1 MTTPISNTG
10 PNIPTV
16 TVSTTT
22 AASGSLGTSSVSTTS
37 TNSTAVETSTKTS
50 SLAES
55 AIPTSG
61 EQIQAST
68 NSNTPITASIS
79 TASPSQTASASANK
93 AASSAARN
101 FGTSESSDSSK
112 TNASSSNHVESNNT
126 EYESGLSTDDDG
138 LSNSADV
145 SRSTSSNTAQ
155 TGNTSGDGAAV
166 RQLRSSTYTTSP
178 RNENVLEPGPEGLP
192 DMSLPNYNPTD
203 RNSLLNF
210 LSNPNV
216 KGKILEHSG
225 HLVFIDTNRS
235 SFIFV
240 PNGNWDKV
248 CSMKVQNGKNK
259 EDLGLKDLEDMC
271 AKFCTGYNKFSSDW
285 DNRLEPLVASKAG
298 VASGG
303 NLPDKVIINN
313 KFRTC
318 VAYGPWN
325 ATESGRNYT
334 PSAWRRGHEVDFGKI
349 FDGVAPF
356 NKVNWGSSSGPGDDG
371 ISFSNET
378 SEPFATPPSSPSGT
392 PVINVNVNVGGT
404 SVNIGDTN
412 VSGSSGSSTP
422 TASKSV
428 DMSTDTSDLDTS
440 DIDTTDQTN
449 SLNAD
454 IDDVSDADS
463 GIGEDSVS
471 DTESTDGDNS
481 GKTTSA
487 SGKPTSSIEG
497 GAEGPDILAAV
508 RKHLDTVYPGE
519 NGGSTE
525 GPLPANQN
533 LGKVI
538 SDMEKT
544 GTAEETAISP
554 ENGSGT
560 LDSLNADVDHVSD
573 ADSGIGD
580 DGVSDTESTDG
591 DNSGKTTSAS
601 GKPTSSIE
609 DGANGPDILAAV
621 RKHLDTVYPGENGGS
636 TEGPLPANQNLGKV
650 ISDMEQ
656 TGTAEETIVS
666 PGNGS
671 GTLDSLNADIDDVSD
686 TDSGIG
692 DDSVSDT
699 ESTDGDSSGKTT
711 SASGK
716 PTSSIEG
723 GAEGPDILA
732 AVRKHLDTVY
742 PGENGGS
749 TEGPLPANQ
758 NLGKVISDMEKT
770 GTAEDTIVSP
780 GNTESGSGKIGS
792 LNAGIDDVSDADSGI
807 GEDVVADIDD
817 VSDADSGIGEDIS
830 DTESTDGDNSGK
842 TTSASG
848 KPTSSIGAGTEG
860 PDILAAVRKHLD
872 KIYPGENGGSTE
884 GPLPANQTLGNVIN
898 DMEKTGTAQET
909 VVSSPYQGTGKAP
922 TNITGTNSPLPPV
935 PTKPTTKTP
944 RTDNNAPASGVM
956 ARHSLLPTGKAGSG
970 GLTLEELLPRVRAH
984 LDESF
989 TESGELLSK
998 DGPQLGSIVDNFRK
1012 ETGSGG
1018 IIAYVANVPGNKGMA
1033 SPLTGGDSGKKAL
1046 DAARETAQALGMVA
1060 GKLNMALQ
1068 AQKFENLTKDEG
1080 PSSIGQNLF
1089 KAAAETTRALG
1100 SLIDNIG

>member
-1 MTTPISNTG
+1 MFLFLFVVMTTPISNTG

-37 TNSTAVETSTKTS
+37 TNSTAIDTSAKTS
-50 SLAES
+50 SLAGT

-68 NSNTPITASIS
+68 GSNTPITASVS
-79 TASPSQTASASANK
+79 TESPSQTASASANK

-101 FGTSESSDSSK
+101 LGTSESSDSSK
-112 TNASSSNHVESNNT
+112 TNASSSNNVESSNND
-126 EYESGLSTDDDG
+126 YESGLSTDDDG

-203 RNSLLNF
+203 RNSLLSF
-210 LSNPNV
+210 LANPNV
-216 KGKILEHSG
+216 KGKMLEHSG
-225 HLVFIDTNRS
+225 HLVYIDTNRS

-240 PNGNWDKV
+240 PNGNWDRV
-248 CSMKVQNGKNK
+248 CSMKVQNGKTK
-259 EDLGLKDLEDMC
+259 GDLGLKDLEDMC
-271 AKFCTGYNKFSSDW
+271 AKFCTGYAKFSSDW
-285 DNRLEPLVASKAG
+285 GNRVEPLVASKAG

-303 NLPDKVIINN
+303 NLPDKIIINN

-325 ATESGRNYT
+325 ATESGNSFT
-334 PSAWRRGHEVDFGKI
+334 PSAWRRGHEVKFGPI

-356 NKVNWGSSSGPGDDG
+356 NKINWGSSSGPGDDG

-378 SEPFATPPSSPSGT
+378 SEPFATAPSSPSPT

-404 SVNIGDTN
+404 NVTVGDTN

-463 GIGEDSVS
+463 GIGEDSVSDTESTDGDNSGKTTSSIEDGANGPDILAAVRKHLDKVYPGENGGSTEGPLPANQNLGKVISDMEKTGTAEETVISQGNADIDDVSDADSGIGEDIS

-544 GTAEETAISP
+544 GTAEETVISP
-554 ENGSGT
+554 GNTESG
-560 LDSLNADVDHVSD
+560 LGKIGSLNAGIDDVSD
-573 ADSGIGD
+573 ADSGIGE
-580 DGVSDTESTDG
+580 DGVADIDDVSDADSGIGEDISDTESTDG
-591 DNSGKTTSAS
+591 DN
-601 GKPTSSIE
+601 
-609 DGANGPDILAAV
+609 
-621 RKHLDTVYPGENGGS
+621 
-636 TEGPLPANQNLGKV
+636 
-650 ISDMEQ
+650 
-656 TGTAEETIVS
+656 
-666 PGNGS
+666 
-671 GTLDSLNADIDDVSD
+671 
-686 TDSGIG
+686 
-692 DDSVSDT
+692 
-699 ESTDGDSSGKTT
+699 SGKTT

-758 NLGKVISDMEKT
+758 
-770 GTAEDTIVSP
+770 
-780 GNTESGSGKIGS
+780 
-792 LNAGIDDVSDADSGI
+792 
-807 GEDVVADIDD
+807 
-817 VSDADSGIGEDIS
+817 
-830 DTESTDGDNSGK
+830 
-842 TTSASG
+842 
-848 KPTSSIGAGTEG
+848 
-860 PDILAAVRKHLD
+860 
-872 KIYPGENGGSTE
+872 
-884 GPLPANQTLGNVIN
+884 TLGNVIN

-909 VVSSPYQGTGKAP
+909 VVSPYQGTGKAP

-944 RTDNNAPASGVM
+944 RTDNNAPASSAM
-956 ARHSLLPTGKAGSG
+956 ARHSLLPTGKPGSG
-970 GLTLEELLPRVRAH
+970 GTTLEELLPRIRNH
-984 LDESF
+984 LDKSF
-989 TESGELLSK
+989 STSGELLSK

-1018 IIAYVANVPGNKGMA
+1018 IIAFVENVPGNKGTA
-1033 SPLTGGDSGKKAL
+1033 SPLTGGDSGKKAF
-1046 DAARETAQALGMVA
+1046 DAARETAQALGTVA

-1068 AQKFENLTKDEG
+1068 AQKLENITKDEG
-1080 PSSIGQNLF
+1080 TSSIGQNLF
-1089 KAAAETTRALG
+1089 KAAAETTKALG

>member
-37 TNSTAVETSTKTS
+37 TNSTAIDTSAKTS

-68 NSNTPITASIS
+68 GSNTPITASVS

-93 AASSAARN
+93 AAASAARN

-138 LSNSADV
+138 LSSSADV
-145 SRSTSSNTAQ
+145 SRSTPSDTAQ
-155 TGNTSGDGAAV
+155 TGKASGDGAAV

-192 DMSLPNYNPTD
+192 NMSLPNYNPTD

-210 LSNPNV
+210 LANPNV
-216 KGKILEHSG
+216 KGKMLEHSG
-225 HLVFIDTNRS
+225 HLVYIDTNRS

-240 PNGNWDKV
+240 PNGNWDQV

-259 EDLGLKDLEDMC
+259 QDLGLKDLEDMC
-271 AKFCTGYNKFSSDW
+271 AKFCTGYAKFSSDW
-285 DNRLEPLVASKAG
+285 NGRVEPLVASKAG

-325 ATESGRNYT
+325 AKESSGNYT
-334 PSAWRRGHEVDFGKI
+334 PSAWRRGHEVKFGPI

-356 NKVNWGSSSGPGDDG
+356 NKINWGSSSGPGDDG

-422 TASKSV
+422 TASQSV

-440 DIDTTDQTN
+440 DIDTSDQTS

-463 GIGEDSVS
+463 GIGDDSVS

-538 SDMEKT
+538 NDMEKT
-544 GTAEETAISP
+544 GTAEETVISP
-554 ENGSGT
+554 G
-560 LDSLNADVDHVSD
+560 NADIDDVSD

-580 DGVSDTESTDG
+580 DGVSDTKSADG

-609 DGANGPDILAAV
+609 GGAEGPDILAAV

-650 ISDMEQ
+650 INDMEK
-656 TGTAEETIVS
+656 TGTAEETVIS
-666 PGNGS
+666 PG
-671 GTLDSLNADIDDVSD
+671 NADIDDVSD
-686 TDSGIG
+686 ADSGIG
-692 DDSVSDT
+692 DDGVSDT
-699 ESTDGDSSGKTT
+699 KSADGDNSGKTT

-758 NLGKVISDMEKT
+758 NLGKVISDMEQT

-807 GEDVVADIDD
+807 GEDGVADIDD
-817 VSDADSGIGEDIS
+817 VSDADSGIEEDIS

-848 KPTSSIGAGTEG
+848 KPTSSIEGGAEG

-872 KIYPGENGGSTE
+872 TVYPGENGGSTE
-884 GPLPANQTLGNVIN
+884 GPLPANQTLGNVIS
-898 DMEKTGTAQET
+898 DMEKTGTAKET

-970 GLTLEELLPRVRAH
+970 ELTLEELLPRVRAH

-989 TESGELLSK
+989 SESGELISK
-998 DGPQLGSIVDNFRK
+998 DGPQLGSIVDNFRRA
-1012 ETGSGG
+1012 TGSGG
-1018 IIAYVANVPGNKGMA
+1018 IIAFVENVPGNKGTD
-1033 SPLTGGDSGKKAL
+1033 SPLTGGDSGKKAF
-1046 DAARETAQALGMVA
+1046 DAARATAQALGAVA
-1060 GKLNMALQ
+1060 GKLNFALQ
-1068 AQKFENLTKDEG
+1068 AQKFENLTKEEST
-1080 PSSIGQNLF
+1080 SSIGQDLF
-1089 KAAAETTRALG
+1089 KAAAETTKALG

>member
-37 TNSTAVETSTKTS
+37 TNSTTVETSTKTS
-50 SLAES
+50 SLAETT
-55 AIPTSG
+55 IPTSG

-68 NSNTPITASIS
+68 GSNTPITASVS

-101 FGTSESSDSSK
+101 FGASESSDSSK
-112 TNASSSNHVESNNT
+112 TNASSSNNVESSNT

-155 TGNTSGDGAAV
+155 TGNTSGDGSAI

-192 DMSLPNYNPTD
+192 DMSLPSYNPTD
-203 RNSLLNF
+203 RNSLLSF
-210 LSNPNV
+210 LANPNV
-216 KGKILEHSG
+216 KGRMLEHSG

-240 PNGNWDKV
+240 PNGNWDQV

-259 EDLGLKDLEDMC
+259 QDLGLKDLEDMC
-271 AKFCTGYNKFSSDW
+271 AKFCTGYAKFSSDW
-285 DNRLEPLVASKAG
+285 GNRVEPLVASKAG

-325 ATESGRNYT
+325 SKESSGNYT
-334 PSAWRRGHEVDFGKI
+334 PSAWRRGHEVKFGPI

-356 NKVNWGSSSGPGDDG
+356 NKINWGSSSGPGDDG

-378 SEPFATPPSSPSGT
+378 SEPFATAPSSPSPT

-404 SVNIGDTN
+404 NVTVGDTN

-440 DIDTTDQTN
+440 DIDTTDQTG

-508 RKHLDTVYPGE
+508 RKHLDKIYPGENGGSTEGPLPANQNLGKVISDMEKTGTAEETVVSPGNGSGTLDSLNADIDDISDSDSGIGEDSVSDTESTDGDNSGKTTSASGKPTSSIGAGANGPDILAAVRKHLNKVYPGE

-544 GTAEETAISP
+544 GTAEET
-554 ENGSGT
+554 
-560 LDSLNADVDHVSD
+560 V
-573 ADSGIGD
+573 
-580 DGVSDTESTDG
+580 
-591 DNSGKTTSAS
+591 
-601 GKPTSSIE
+601 
-609 DGANGPDILAAV
+609 
-621 RKHLDTVYPGENGGS
+621 
-636 TEGPLPANQNLGKV
+636 
-650 ISDMEQ
+650 
-656 TGTAEETIVS
+656 VS

-671 GTLDSLNADIDDVSD
+671 GTLDSLN
-686 TDSGIG
+686 
-692 DDSVSDT
+692 
-699 ESTDGDSSGKTT
+699 
-711 SASGK
+711 
-716 PTSSIEG
+716 
-723 GAEGPDILA
+723 
-732 AVRKHLDTVY
+732 
-742 PGENGGS
+742 
-749 TEGPLPANQ
+749 
-758 NLGKVISDMEKT
+758 
-770 GTAEDTIVSP
+770 
-780 GNTESGSGKIGS
+780 
-792 LNAGIDDVSDADSGI
+792 
-807 GEDVVADIDD
+807 ADIDD

-848 KPTSSIGAGTEG
+848 KATSSIEGGAEG

-872 KIYPGENGGSTE
+872 TVYPGENGGSPE
-884 GPLPANQTLGNVIN
+884 GPLSANQTLGNVIN

-922 TNITGTNSPLPPV
+922 TNITGTHSTLPPV
-935 PTKPTTKTP
+935 PTKPTTTTP
-944 RTDNNAPASGVM
+944 RTDNKAPASGVM

-970 GLTLEELLPRVRAH
+970 GLTLQELLPRIRNH
-984 LDESF
+984 LDKSF

-1018 IIAYVANVPGNKGMA
+1018 IIAFVETVPGDKGTA
-1033 SPLTGGDSGKKAL
+1033 SPLTGGDSGKKAF
-1046 DAARETAQALGMVA
+1046 DAARETAQALGTVA
-1060 GKLNMALQ
+1060 GKLNFALQ
-1068 AQKFENLTKDEG
+1068 AQKLENLTKEEG
-1080 PSSIGQNLF
+1080 TSSIGQNLF

>member
-68 NSNTPITASIS
+68 GSNTPITTSVS

-93 AASSAARN
+93 AAASAARN

-203 RNSLLNF
+203 RNSLLSF
-210 LSNPNV
+210 LANPNV
-216 KGKILEHSG
+216 KGKMLEHSG
-225 HLVFIDTNRS
+225 HLVYIDTNRS

-240 PNGNWDKV
+240 PNGNWDQV

-259 EDLGLKDLEDMC
+259 QDLGLKDLEDMC

-285 DNRLEPLVASKAG
+285 NGRVEPLVASKAG

-325 ATESGRNYT
+325 RLESGRNYT
-334 PSAWRRGHEVDFGKI
+334 PSAWRRGHQVDFGKI
-349 FDGVAPF
+349 FDGLAPF
-356 NKVNWGSSSGPGDDG
+356 NKINWGSSSGPGDDG

-378 SEPFATPPSSPSGT
+378 SEPFATAPSSPSGT

-422 TASKSV
+422 TASQSV

-440 DIDTTDQTN
+440 DIDTTDQTS

-463 GIGEDSVS
+463 GIGEDSVSDTESTDGDNSGKTTSASGKPTSSIEDGANGPDILAAVRKHLDTVYPGENGGSTEGPLPANQNLGKVISDMEKTGTAEETVVSQGNADIDDISDADSGIGEDGVS

-544 GTAEETAISP
+544 GTAEETVISP
-554 ENGSGT
+554 GNGSGT
-560 LDSLNADVDHVSD
+560 LDSLNADIDDVSD
-573 ADSGIGD
+573 ADSGIGED
-580 DGVSDTESTDG
+580 ISDTESTDG

-621 RKHLDTVYPGENGGS
+621 RKHLN
-636 TEGPLPANQNLGKV
+636 KV
-650 ISDMEQ
+650 
-656 TGTAEETIVS
+656 
-666 PGNGS
+666 
-671 GTLDSLNADIDDVSD
+671 
-686 TDSGIG
+686 
-692 DDSVSDT
+692 
-699 ESTDGDSSGKTT
+699 
-711 SASGK
+711 
-716 PTSSIEG
+716 
-723 GAEGPDILA
+723 
-732 AVRKHLDTVY
+732 
-742 PGENGGS
+742 
-749 TEGPLPANQ
+749 
-758 NLGKVISDMEKT
+758 
-770 GTAEDTIVSP
+770 
-780 GNTESGSGKIGS
+780 
-792 LNAGIDDVSDADSGI
+792 
-807 GEDVVADIDD
+807 
-817 VSDADSGIGEDIS
+817 
-830 DTESTDGDNSGK
+830 
-842 TTSASG
+842 
-848 KPTSSIGAGTEG
+848 
-860 PDILAAVRKHLD
+860 
-872 KIYPGENGGSTE
+872 YPGENGGSTE

-944 RTDNNAPASGVM
+944 RTDNKAPASGVM

-970 GLTLEELLPRVRAH
+970 GLTLQELLPRIRNH

-989 TESGELLSK
+989 SESGELISK

-1046 DAARETAQALGMVA
+1046 DAARETAQALGTVA
-1060 GKLNMALQ
+1060 GKLNFALQ

-1080 PSSIGQNLF
+1080 TSSIGQNLF

>member
-37 TNSTAVETSTKTS
+37 TNSTAIDTSAKTS
-50 SLAES
+50 SLAGT

-68 NSNTPITASIS
+68 GSNTPITASVS

-112 TNASSSNHVESNNT
+112 TNASSSNHVESSNT

-138 LSNSADV
+138 LSSSADV

-155 TGNTSGDGAAV
+155 TGKASGDGSAI

-178 RNENVLEPGPEGLP
+178 RNENVFAPGPEGLP
-192 DMSLPNYNPTD
+192 NMSLPSYNPTD

-216 KGKILEHSG
+216 KGKMLEHSG

-240 PNGNWDKV
+240 PNGDWGKV

-325 ATESGRNYT
+325 SLESGRNYT

-378 SEPFATPPSSPSGT
+378 SEPFATAPSSPSPT

-412 VSGSSGSSTP
+412 VSGSSGSTP

-440 DIDTTDQTN
+440 DIDTTDQTG

-463 GIGEDSVS
+463 GIEEDSVS
-471 DTESTDGDNS
+471 DTESTDGDS
-481 GKTTSA
+481 
-487 SGKPTSSIEG
+487 
-497 GAEGPDILAAV
+497 
-508 RKHLDTVYPGE
+508 
-519 NGGSTE
+519 
-525 GPLPANQN
+525 
-533 LGKVI
+533 
-538 SDMEKT
+538 
-544 GTAEETAISP
+544 
-554 ENGSGT
+554 
-560 LDSLNADVDHVSD
+560 
-573 ADSGIGD
+573 
-580 DGVSDTESTDG
+580 
-591 DNSGKTTSAS
+591 SGKTTSAS

-650 ISDMEQ
+650 ISDMEK
-656 TGTAEETIVS
+656 TGTAEETVIS

-686 TDSGIG
+686 ADSGIG
-692 DDSVSDT
+692 EDSVSDT
-699 ESTDGDSSGKTT
+699 ESTDGDNSGKTT

-716 PTSSIEG
+716 PTSSI
-723 GAEGPDILA
+723 GAGTEGPDILA
-732 AVRKHLDTVY
+732 AVRKHLNKVY

-749 TEGPLPANQ
+749 TEGPLSANQ
-758 NLGKVISDMEKT
+758 NLGKVISDMEQT

-780 GNTESGSGKIGS
+780 GNGSGKIGS
-792 LNAGIDDVSDADSGI
+792 LNAGIDDVSDTDSGI
-807 GEDVVADIDD
+807 GEDGVADIDD

-848 KPTSSIGAGTEG
+848 KPTSSIEDGANG

-872 KIYPGENGGSTE
+872 TVYPGENGGSTE
-884 GPLPANQTLGNVIN
+884 GPLSANQTLGKVIS

-922 TNITGTNSPLPPV
+922 TNITGTHSTLPPV

-944 RTDNNAPASGVM
+944 RTDNKAPASGVM

-970 GLTLEELLPRVRAH
+970 GLTLEELLPRIRNH

-989 TESGELLSK
+989 SESGELLSK

-1018 IIAYVANVPGNKGMA
+1018 IIAYVENVPGNKGTA
-1033 SPLTGGDSGKKAL
+1033 SPLTGGDSGKKAF
-1046 DAARETAQALGMVA
+1046 DAARETAQALGTVA
-1060 GKLNMALQ
+1060 GKLNLSLQ
-1068 AQKFENLTKDEG
+1068 SQKLENITKDG
-1080 PSSIGQNLF
+1080 GHSSIGQNLF

>member
-22 AASGSLGTSSVSTTS
+22 ASSGSLGTSSVSTTS
-37 TNSTAVETSTKTS
+37 TNSTAVSTSTKTS
-50 SLAES
+50 SLAET

-68 NSNTPITASIS
+68 GSNTPITASVS

-93 AASSAARN
+93 AAASASRN

-112 TNASSSNHVESNNT
+112 TNASSSNHVESSNT

-138 LSNSADV
+138 SSSSADV
-145 SRSTSSNTAQ
+145 SRSTPSDTAQ
-155 TGNTSGDGAAV
+155 TGKASGDGSAI

-178 RNENVLEPGPEGLP
+178 RNENVFGPGPEGLP

-203 RNSLLNF
+203 RNSLLSF
-210 LSNPNV
+210 LANPNV
-216 KGKILEHSG
+216 KGKMLEHSG
-225 HLVFIDTNRS
+225 HLVYVDTNRS

-240 PNGNWDKV
+240 PNGNWDQV

-259 EDLGLKDLEDMC
+259 QDLGLKDLEDMC
-271 AKFCTGYNKFSSDW
+271 AKFCTGYAKFSSDW
-285 DNRLEPLVASKAG
+285 DNRVEPLVASKAG

-334 PSAWRRGHEVDFGKI
+334 PSAWRRGHQVDFGKI
-349 FDGVAPF
+349 FDGLAPF
-356 NKVNWGSSSGPGDDG
+356 NKINWGSSSGPGDDG

-440 DIDTTDQTN
+440 DIDTTDQTG

-454 IDDVSDADS
+454 IDDISDTDS
-463 GIGEDSVS
+463 GIGE
-471 DTESTDGDNS
+471 
-481 GKTTSA
+481 
-487 SGKPTSSIEG
+487 
-497 GAEGPDILAAV
+497 
-508 RKHLDTVYPGE
+508 
-519 NGGSTE
+519 
-525 GPLPANQN
+525 
-533 LGKVI
+533 
-538 SDMEKT
+538 
-544 GTAEETAISP
+544 
-554 ENGSGT
+554 
-560 LDSLNADVDHVSD
+560 
-573 ADSGIGD
+573 

-609 DGANGPDILAAV
+609 DGAEGPDILAAV
-621 RKHLDTVYPGENGGS
+621 RKHLDKVYPGENGGS

-656 TGTAEETIVS
+656 TGTA
-666 PGNGS
+666 
-671 GTLDSLNADIDDVSD
+671 
-686 TDSGIG
+686 
-692 DDSVSDT
+692 
-699 ESTDGDSSGKTT
+699 
-711 SASGK
+711 
-716 PTSSIEG
+716 
-723 GAEGPDILA
+723 
-732 AVRKHLDTVY
+732 
-742 PGENGGS
+742 
-749 TEGPLPANQ
+749 
-758 NLGKVISDMEKT
+758 
-770 GTAEDTIVSP
+770 
-780 GNTESGSGKIGS
+780 
-792 LNAGIDDVSDADSGI
+792 
-807 GEDVVADIDD
+807 
-817 VSDADSGIGEDIS
+817 
-830 DTESTDGDNSGK
+830 
-842 TTSASG
+842 
-848 KPTSSIGAGTEG
+848 
-860 PDILAAVRKHLD
+860 
-872 KIYPGENGGSTE
+872 
-884 GPLPANQTLGNVIN
+884 
-898 DMEKTGTAQET
+898 QET

-922 TNITGTNSPLPPV
+922 TNITGMHSTLPPV

-989 TESGELLSK
+989 NESGELLSK

-1018 IIAYVANVPGNKGMA
+1018 IIAYVENVPGNKGTA
-1033 SPLTGGDSGKKAL
+1033 SPLTGGDSGKKAF
-1046 DAARETAQALGMVA
+1046 DAARETAQALGAVA
-1060 GKLNMALQ
+1060 GKLNFALQ
-1068 AQKFENLTKDEG
+1068 AQKLENITKDEG

-1089 KAAAETTRALG
+1089 KAAAETTKALG

>member
-1 MTTPISNTG
+1 MFLFVVMTTPISNTG

-37 TNSTAVETSTKTS
+37 TKSTAVETSTKTS

-68 NSNTPITASIS
+68 GSNTPITASVS
-79 TASPSQTASASANK
+79 TESPSQTASASANK
-93 AASSAARN
+93 AAASASRN
-101 FGTSESSDSSK
+101 LGTSESSDSSK
-112 TNASSSNHVESNNT
+112 TNASSSNNVESSNT

-138 LSNSADV
+138 SSSSAEV

-155 TGNTSGDGAAV
+155 TGNTSGDGAAI

-178 RNENVLEPGPEGLP
+178 RNENVFGPGPEGLP

-203 RNSLLNF
+203 RSSLLNF

-216 KGKILEHSG
+216 KGKMLEHSG

-240 PNGNWDKV
+240 PNGDWGKV

-325 ATESGRNYT
+325 SLESGRNYT

-378 SEPFATPPSSPSGT
+378 SEPFATAPSSPSPT

-404 SVNIGDTN
+404 NVNIGDTN

-440 DIDTTDQTN
+440 DIDTSDQTN

-463 GIGEDSVS
+463 GIGEDS
-471 DTESTDGDNS
+471 
-481 GKTTSA
+481 
-487 SGKPTSSIEG
+487 
-497 GAEGPDILAAV
+497 
-508 RKHLDTVYPGE
+508 
-519 NGGSTE
+519 
-525 GPLPANQN
+525 
-533 LGKVI
+533 
-538 SDMEKT
+538 
-544 GTAEETAISP
+544 
-554 ENGSGT
+554 
-560 LDSLNADVDHVSD
+560 
-573 ADSGIGD
+573 
-580 DGVSDTESTDG
+580 VSDTESTDG

-650 ISDMEQ
+650 ISDME
-656 TGTAEETIVS
+656 
-666 PGNGS
+666 
-671 GTLDSLNADIDDVSD
+671 
-686 TDSGIG
+686 
-692 DDSVSDT
+692 
-699 ESTDGDSSGKTT
+699 
-711 SASGK
+711 
-716 PTSSIEG
+716 
-723 GAEGPDILA
+723 
-732 AVRKHLDTVY
+732 
-742 PGENGGS
+742 
-749 TEGPLPANQ
+749 
-758 NLGKVISDMEKT
+758 KT
-770 GTAEDTIVSP
+770 GTAE
-780 GNTESGSGKIGS
+780 
-792 LNAGIDDVSDADSGI
+792 
-807 GEDVVADIDD
+807 
-817 VSDADSGIGEDIS
+817 
-830 DTESTDGDNSGK
+830 
-842 TTSASG
+842 
-848 KPTSSIGAGTEG
+848 
-860 PDILAAVRKHLD
+860 
-872 KIYPGENGGSTE
+872 
-884 GPLPANQTLGNVIN
+884 
-898 DMEKTGTAQET
+898 ET
-909 VVSSPYQGTGKAP
+909 VVSSPYQGTGKTP
-922 TNITGTNSPLPPV
+922 TNITGMHSTLPPV

-944 RTDNNAPASGVM
+944 RTDNKAPASGVM

-989 TESGELLSK
+989 TESGELISK

-1018 IIAYVANVPGNKGMA
+1018 IIAYVENVPGNKGTT

-1068 AQKFENLTKDEG
+1068 AQKLENITKDEG
-1080 PSSIGQNLF
+1080 PTTVGKNLF
-1089 KAAAETTRALG
+1089 EAAAATTKALG

>member
-22 AASGSLGTSSVSTTS
+22 ASSGSLGTSSVSTTS
-37 TNSTAVETSTKTS
+37 TNSTAVSTSTKTS
-50 SLAES
+50 SLAET

-68 NSNTPITASIS
+68 GSNTPITASVS
-79 TASPSQTASASANK
+79 TESPSQTASASANK
-93 AASSAARN
+93 AAASASRN

-112 TNASSSNHVESNNT
+112 TNASSSNHVEDSNT
-126 EYESGLSTDDDG
+126 EYESGVSTDDDG
-138 LSNSADV
+138 LSSSAEV
-145 SRSTSSNTAQ
+145 SHSTPSDTAQ
-155 TGNTSGDGAAV
+155 TGKASGDGAAV
-166 RQLRSSTYTTSP
+166 RQLRSSTYTTRP

-192 DMSLPNYNPTD
+192 NMSLPSYNPTD

-210 LSNPNV
+210 LANPNV
-216 KGKILEHSG
+216 KGKMLEHSG
-225 HLVFIDTNRS
+225 NLVYIDPGRS

-248 CSMKVQNGKNK
+248 CSMKVQNGKTK

-271 AKFCTGYNKFSSDW
+271 AKFCTGYAKFSSDW
-285 DNRLEPLVASKAG
+285 GNRVEPLVASKAG

-325 ATESGRNYT
+325 AAESGRNYT
-334 PSAWRRGHEVDFGKI
+334 PSAWRRGHQVDFGKI
-349 FDGVAPF
+349 FDGLAPF
-356 NKVNWGSSSGPGDDG
+356 NKINWGSSSGPGDDG

-378 SEPFATPPSSPSGT
+378 SEPFATAPSSPSGT

-463 GIGEDSVS
+463 GIGDDSVS

-497 GAEGPDILAAV
+497 GANGPDILAAV
-508 RKHLDTVYPGE
+508 RKHLDKVYPGE

-538 SDMEKT
+538 NDIEKT
-544 GTAEETAISP
+544 GTAEET
-554 ENGSGT
+554 
-560 LDSLNADVDHVSD
+560 
-573 ADSGIGD
+573 
-580 DGVSDTESTDG
+580 
-591 DNSGKTTSAS
+591 
-601 GKPTSSIE
+601 
-609 DGANGPDILAAV
+609 
-621 RKHLDTVYPGENGGS
+621 
-636 TEGPLPANQNLGKV
+636 
-650 ISDMEQ
+650 
-656 TGTAEETIVS
+656 
-666 PGNGS
+666 
-671 GTLDSLNADIDDVSD
+671 
-686 TDSGIG
+686 
-692 DDSVSDT
+692 
-699 ESTDGDSSGKTT
+699 
-711 SASGK
+711 
-716 PTSSIEG
+716 
-723 GAEGPDILA
+723 
-732 AVRKHLDTVY
+732 
-742 PGENGGS
+742 
-749 TEGPLPANQ
+749 
-758 NLGKVISDMEKT
+758 
-770 GTAEDTIVSP
+770 
-780 GNTESGSGKIGS
+780 
-792 LNAGIDDVSDADSGI
+792 
-807 GEDVVADIDD
+807 VV
-817 VSDADSGIGEDIS
+817 
-830 DTESTDGDNSGK
+830 
-842 TTSASG
+842 
-848 KPTSSIGAGTEG
+848 
-860 PDILAAVRKHLD
+860 
-872 KIYPGENGGSTE
+872 
-884 GPLPANQTLGNVIN
+884 
-898 DMEKTGTAQET
+898 
-909 VVSSPYQGTGKAP
+909 SPYQGNGKAP
-922 TNITGTNSPLPPV
+922 TNITGMHSTLPPV

-989 TESGELLSK
+989 SESGELISK

-1018 IIAYVANVPGNKGMA
+1018 IIAYVENVPGNKGTA
-1033 SPLTGGDSGKKAL
+1033 SPLTGGDSGKKAF
-1046 DAARETAQALGMVA
+1046 DAARETAQALGTVA
-1060 GKLNMALQ
+1060 GKLNLSLQ
-1068 AQKFENLTKDEG
+1068 SQKLENLTKEEG
-1080 PSSIGQNLF
+1080 TSSIGQNLF
-1089 KAAAETTRALG
+1089 KAAADTTKALG

>member
-37 TNSTAVETSTKTS
+37 TNSTAIDTSAKTS
-50 SLAES
+50 SLAGT

-68 NSNTPITASIS
+68 GSNTPITASVS
-79 TASPSQTASASANK
+79 TESPSQTASASANK

-101 FGTSESSDSSK
+101 LGTSESSDSSK
-112 TNASSSNHVESNNT
+112 TNASSSNNVESSNND
-126 EYESGLSTDDDG
+126 YESGLSTDDDG

-203 RNSLLNF
+203 RNSLLSF
-210 LSNPNV
+210 LANPNV
-216 KGKILEHSG
+216 KGKMLEHSG
-225 HLVFIDTNRS
+225 HLVYIDTNRS

-240 PNGNWDKV
+240 PNGNWDQV
-248 CSMKVQNGKNK
+248 CSMKVQNGKTK
-259 EDLGLKDLEDMC
+259 GDLGLKDLEDMC
-271 AKFCTGYNKFSSDW
+271 AKFCTGYAKFSSDW
-285 DNRLEPLVASKAG
+285 GNRVEPLVASKAG

-303 NLPDKVIINN
+303 NLPDKIIINN

-325 ATESGRNYT
+325 ATESGNSFT
-334 PSAWRRGHEVDFGKI
+334 PSAWRRGHEVKFGPI

-356 NKVNWGSSSGPGDDG
+356 NKINWGSSSGPGDDG

-378 SEPFATPPSSPSGT
+378 SEPFATAPSSPSPT

-481 GKTTSA
+481 GKTTS
-487 SGKPTSSIEG
+487 SIED

-538 SDMEKT
+538 SDMEKN
-544 GTAEETAISP
+544 GTAEETVISP
-554 ENGSGT
+554 G
-560 LDSLNADVDHVSD
+560 NADIDDVSD
-573 ADSGIGD
+573 SDSGIGED
-580 DGVSDTESTDG
+580 ISDTESTDG
-591 DNSGKTTSAS
+591 DN
-601 GKPTSSIE
+601 
-609 DGANGPDILAAV
+609 
-621 RKHLDTVYPGENGGS
+621 
-636 TEGPLPANQNLGKV
+636 
-650 ISDMEQ
+650 
-656 TGTAEETIVS
+656 
-666 PGNGS
+666 
-671 GTLDSLNADIDDVSD
+671 
-686 TDSGIG
+686 
-692 DDSVSDT
+692 
-699 ESTDGDSSGKTT
+699 SGKTT

-758 NLGKVISDMEKT
+758 
-770 GTAEDTIVSP
+770 
-780 GNTESGSGKIGS
+780 
-792 LNAGIDDVSDADSGI
+792 
-807 GEDVVADIDD
+807 
-817 VSDADSGIGEDIS
+817 
-830 DTESTDGDNSGK
+830 
-842 TTSASG
+842 
-848 KPTSSIGAGTEG
+848 
-860 PDILAAVRKHLD
+860 
-872 KIYPGENGGSTE
+872 
-884 GPLPANQTLGNVIN
+884 TLGNVIN

-909 VVSSPYQGTGKAP
+909 VVSPYQGTGKAP

-944 RTDNNAPASGVM
+944 RTDNNAPASSAM
-956 ARHSLLPTGKAGSG
+956 ARHSLLPTGKPGSG
-970 GLTLEELLPRVRAH
+970 GTTLEELLPRIRNH
-984 LDESF
+984 LDKSF
-989 TESGELLSK
+989 STSGELLSK

-1018 IIAYVANVPGNKGMA
+1018 IIAFVENVPGNKGTA
-1033 SPLTGGDSGKKAL
+1033 SPLTGGDSGKKAF
-1046 DAARETAQALGMVA
+1046 DAARETAQALGTVA

-1068 AQKFENLTKDEG
+1068 AQKLENITKDEG
-1080 PSSIGQNLF
+1080 TSSIGQNLF
-1089 KAAAETTRALG
+1089 KAAAETTKALG

>member
-1 MTTPISNTG
+1 MFLFLFVVMTTPISNTG

-37 TNSTAVETSTKTS
+37 TNSTAIDTSAKTS
-50 SLAES
+50 SLAGT

-68 NSNTPITASIS
+68 GSNTPITASVS
-79 TASPSQTASASANK
+79 TESPSQTASASANK

-101 FGTSESSDSSK
+101 LGTSESSDSSK

-203 RNSLLNF
+203 RNSLLSF
-210 LSNPNV
+210 LANPNV
-216 KGKILEHSG
+216 KGKMLEHSG
-225 HLVFIDTNRS
+225 HLVYIDTNRS

-240 PNGNWDKV
+240 PNGNWDQV
-248 CSMKVQNGKNK
+248 CSMKVQNGKTK
-259 EDLGLKDLEDMC
+259 GDLGLKDLEDMC
-271 AKFCTGYNKFSSDW
+271 AKFCTGYAKFSSDW
-285 DNRLEPLVASKAG
+285 GNRVEPLVASKAG

-303 NLPDKVIINN
+303 NLPDKIIINN

-325 ATESGRNYT
+325 ATESGNSFT
-334 PSAWRRGHEVDFGKI
+334 PSAWRRGHEVKFGPI

-356 NKVNWGSSSGPGDDG
+356 NKINWGSSSGPGDDG

-378 SEPFATPPSSPSGT
+378 SEPFATAPSSPSPT

-404 SVNIGDTN
+404 NVTVGDTN

-481 GKTTSA
+481 GKTTS
-487 SGKPTSSIEG
+487 
-497 GAEGPDILAAV
+497 
-508 RKHLDTVYPGE
+508 
-519 NGGSTE
+519 
-525 GPLPANQN
+525 
-533 LGKVI
+533 
-538 SDMEKT
+538 
-544 GTAEETAISP
+544 
-554 ENGSGT
+554 
-560 LDSLNADVDHVSD
+560 
-573 ADSGIGD
+573 
-580 DGVSDTESTDG
+580 
-591 DNSGKTTSAS
+591 
-601 GKPTSSIE
+601 SIE

-650 ISDMEQ
+650 ISDMEKN
-656 TGTAEETIVS
+656 GTAEETVIS
-666 PGNGS
+666 PGN
-671 GTLDSLNADIDDVSD
+671 
-686 TDSGIG
+686 
-692 DDSVSDT
+692 
-699 ESTDGDSSGKTT
+699 
-711 SASGK
+711 
-716 PTSSIEG
+716 
-723 GAEGPDILA
+723 
-732 AVRKHLDTVY
+732 
-742 PGENGGS
+742 
-749 TEGPLPANQ
+749 
-758 NLGKVISDMEKT
+758 
-770 GTAEDTIVSP
+770 
-780 GNTESGSGKIGS
+780 GSGKIGS
-792 LNAGIDDVSDADSGI
+792 LNADIDDVSDADSGI
-807 GEDVVADIDD
+807 GEDSVADIDD

-860 PDILAAVRKHLD
+860 PDILAAVRKHLN
-872 KIYPGENGGSTE
+872 KVYPGENGGSTE

-909 VVSSPYQGTGKAP
+909 VVSSPYQGTGKTP

-944 RTDNNAPASGVM
+944 RTDNKAPASGVM

-970 GLTLEELLPRVRAH
+970 GLTLQELLPRIRNH
-984 LDESF
+984 LDKSF

-1018 IIAYVANVPGNKGMA
+1018 IIAFVETVPGDKGTA
-1033 SPLTGGDSGKKAL
+1033 SPLTGGDSGKKAF
-1046 DAARETAQALGMVA
+1046 DAARETAQALGTVT
-1060 GKLNMALQ
+1060 GKLNLSLQ
-1068 AQKFENLTKDEG
+1068 SQKLENLTKEEG
-1080 PSSIGQNLF
+1080 TSSIGQNLF
-1089 KAAAETTRALG
+1089 KAAAATTKALG

>member
-37 TNSTAVETSTKTS
+37 TNSTAIDTSAKTS
-50 SLAES
+50 SLAGT

-68 NSNTPITASIS
+68 GSNTPITASVS

-112 TNASSSNHVESNNT
+112 TNASSSNNVESSNT

-203 RNSLLNF
+203 RNSLLSF
-210 LSNPNV
+210 LANPNV
-216 KGKILEHSG
+216 KGKMLEHSG
-225 HLVFIDTNRS
+225 HLVYIDTNRS

-248 CSMKVQNGKNK
+248 CSMKVQNGKTK
-259 EDLGLKDLEDMC
+259 GDLGLKDLEDMC
-271 AKFCTGYNKFSSDW
+271 AKFCTGYAKFSSDW
-285 DNRLEPLVASKAG
+285 GNRVEPLVASKAG

-303 NLPDKVIINN
+303 NLPDKIIINN

-325 ATESGRNYT
+325 ATESGNSFT
-334 PSAWRRGHEVDFGKI
+334 PSAWRRGHEVKFGPI

-356 NKVNWGSSSGPGDDG
+356 NKINWGSSSGPGDDG

-378 SEPFATPPSSPSGT
+378 SEPFATAPSSPSPT

-404 SVNIGDTN
+404 NVTVGDTN

-481 GKTTSA
+481 GKTTS
-487 SGKPTSSIEG
+487 SIED
-497 GAEGPDILAAV
+497 GANGPDILAAV
-508 RKHLDTVYPGE
+508 RKHLDKVYPGE

-544 GTAEETAISP
+544 GTA
-554 ENGSGT
+554 
-560 LDSLNADVDHVSD
+560 
-573 ADSGIGD
+573 
-580 DGVSDTESTDG
+580 
-591 DNSGKTTSAS
+591 
-601 GKPTSSIE
+601 
-609 DGANGPDILAAV
+609 
-621 RKHLDTVYPGENGGS
+621 
-636 TEGPLPANQNLGKV
+636 
-650 ISDMEQ
+650 
-656 TGTAEETIVS
+656 
-666 PGNGS
+666 
-671 GTLDSLNADIDDVSD
+671 
-686 TDSGIG
+686 
-692 DDSVSDT
+692 
-699 ESTDGDSSGKTT
+699 
-711 SASGK
+711 
-716 PTSSIEG
+716 
-723 GAEGPDILA
+723 
-732 AVRKHLDTVY
+732 
-742 PGENGGS
+742 
-749 TEGPLPANQ
+749 
-758 NLGKVISDMEKT
+758 
-770 GTAEDTIVSP
+770 
-780 GNTESGSGKIGS
+780 
-792 LNAGIDDVSDADSGI
+792 
-807 GEDVVADIDD
+807 
-817 VSDADSGIGEDIS
+817 
-830 DTESTDGDNSGK
+830 
-842 TTSASG
+842 
-848 KPTSSIGAGTEG
+848 
-860 PDILAAVRKHLD
+860 
-872 KIYPGENGGSTE
+872 
-884 GPLPANQTLGNVIN
+884 
-898 DMEKTGTAQET
+898 QET

-922 TNITGTNSPLPPV
+922 TNITGMHSTLPPV

-956 ARHSLLPTGKAGSG
+956 ARHSLLPTGKPGSG
-970 GLTLEELLPRVRAH
+970 GLTLEELLPRIRNH

-989 TESGELLSK
+989 TESGDLISK

-1033 SPLTGGDSGKKAL
+1033 SPLTGGDSGKKAF
-1046 DAARETAQALGMVA
+1046 DAARETAQALGTVT
-1060 GKLNMALQ
+1060 GKLNLSLQ
-1068 AQKFENLTKDEG
+1068 SQKLENLTKEEG
-1080 PSSIGQNLF
+1080 TSSIGQNLF
-1089 KAAAETTRALG
+1089 KAAAATTKALG

>member
-37 TNSTAVETSTKTS
+37 TNSTAIDTSAKTS
-50 SLAES
+50 SLAGT

-68 NSNTPITASIS
+68 GSNTPITASVS

-112 TNASSSNHVESNNT
+112 TNASSSNNVESSNT

-166 RQLRSSTYTTSP
+166 GQLRSSTYTTSP

-203 RNSLLNF
+203 RNSLLSF
-210 LSNPNV
+210 LANPNV
-216 KGKILEHSG
+216 KGKMLEHSG
-225 HLVFIDTNRS
+225 HLVYIDTNRS

-248 CSMKVQNGKNK
+248 CSMKVQNGKTK
-259 EDLGLKDLEDMC
+259 GDLGLKDLEDMC
-271 AKFCTGYNKFSSDW
+271 AKFCTGYAKFSSDW
-285 DNRLEPLVASKAG
+285 GNRVEPLVASKAG

-303 NLPDKVIINN
+303 NLPDKIIINN

-325 ATESGRNYT
+325 ATESGNSFT
-334 PSAWRRGHEVDFGKI
+334 PSAWRRGHEVKFGPI

-356 NKVNWGSSSGPGDDG
+356 NKINWGSSSGPGDDG

-378 SEPFATPPSSPSGT
+378 SEPFATAPSSPSPT

-404 SVNIGDTN
+404 NVTVGDTN

-481 GKTTSA
+481 GKTTS
-487 SGKPTSSIEG
+487 SIED
-497 GAEGPDILAAV
+497 GANGPDILAAV
-508 RKHLDTVYPGE
+508 RKHLNKVYPGE

-544 GTAEETAISP
+544 GTA
-554 ENGSGT
+554 
-560 LDSLNADVDHVSD
+560 
-573 ADSGIGD
+573 
-580 DGVSDTESTDG
+580 
-591 DNSGKTTSAS
+591 
-601 GKPTSSIE
+601 
-609 DGANGPDILAAV
+609 
-621 RKHLDTVYPGENGGS
+621 
-636 TEGPLPANQNLGKV
+636 
-650 ISDMEQ
+650 
-656 TGTAEETIVS
+656 
-666 PGNGS
+666 
-671 GTLDSLNADIDDVSD
+671 
-686 TDSGIG
+686 
-692 DDSVSDT
+692 
-699 ESTDGDSSGKTT
+699 
-711 SASGK
+711 
-716 PTSSIEG
+716 
-723 GAEGPDILA
+723 
-732 AVRKHLDTVY
+732 
-742 PGENGGS
+742 
-749 TEGPLPANQ
+749 
-758 NLGKVISDMEKT
+758 
-770 GTAEDTIVSP
+770 
-780 GNTESGSGKIGS
+780 
-792 LNAGIDDVSDADSGI
+792 
-807 GEDVVADIDD
+807 
-817 VSDADSGIGEDIS
+817 
-830 DTESTDGDNSGK
+830 
-842 TTSASG
+842 
-848 KPTSSIGAGTEG
+848 
-860 PDILAAVRKHLD
+860 
-872 KIYPGENGGSTE
+872 
-884 GPLPANQTLGNVIN
+884 
-898 DMEKTGTAQET
+898 QET

-922 TNITGTNSPLPPV
+922 TNITGMHSTLPPV

-956 ARHSLLPTGKAGSG
+956 ARHSLLPTGKPGSG
-970 GLTLEELLPRVRAH
+970 GLTLEELLPRIRNH

-989 TESGELLSK
+989 TESGDLISK

-1033 SPLTGGDSGKKAL
+1033 SPLTGGDSGKKAF
-1046 DAARETAQALGMVA
+1046 DAARETAQALGTVT
-1060 GKLNMALQ
+1060 GKLNLSLQ
-1068 AQKFENLTKDEG
+1068 SQKLENLTKEEG
-1080 PSSIGQNLF
+1080 TSSIGQNLF
-1089 KAAAETTRALG
+1089 KAAAATTKALG

>member
-37 TNSTAVETSTKTS
+37 TNSTAIDTSAKTS

-68 NSNTPITASIS
+68 GSNTPITASVS
-79 TASPSQTASASANK
+79 TESPSQTASASANK
-93 AASSAARN
+93 AASTAARN

-155 TGNTSGDGAAV
+155 TGNTSGDGSAI

-203 RNSLLNF
+203 RNSLLSF
-210 LSNPNV
+210 LANPNV
-216 KGKILEHSG
+216 KGKMLEHSG
-225 HLVFIDTNRS
+225 HLVYIDTNRS

-240 PNGNWDKV
+240 PNGNWDQV
-248 CSMKVQNGKNK
+248 CSMKVQNGKTK
-259 EDLGLKDLEDMC
+259 GDLGLKDLEDMC
-271 AKFCTGYNKFSSDW
+271 AKFCTGYAKFSSDW
-285 DNRLEPLVASKAG
+285 GNRVEPLVASKAG

-303 NLPDKVIINN
+303 NLPDKIIINN

-325 ATESGRNYT
+325 ATESGNSFT
-334 PSAWRRGHEVDFGKI
+334 PSAWRRGHEVKFGPI

-356 NKVNWGSSSGPGDDG
+356 NKINWGSSSGPGDDG

-378 SEPFATPPSSPSGT
+378 SEPFATAPSSPSPT

-481 GKTTSA
+481 GKTTS
-487 SGKPTSSIEG
+487 SIED

-538 SDMEKT
+538 SDMEKN
-544 GTAEETAISP
+544 GTAEETVISP
-554 ENGSGT
+554 G
-560 LDSLNADVDHVSD
+560 
-573 ADSGIGD
+573 
-580 DGVSDTESTDG
+580 
-591 DNSGKTTSAS
+591 
-601 GKPTSSIE
+601 
-609 DGANGPDILAAV
+609 
-621 RKHLDTVYPGENGGS
+621 
-636 TEGPLPANQNLGKV
+636 
-650 ISDMEQ
+650 
-656 TGTAEETIVS
+656 
-666 PGNGS
+666 
-671 GTLDSLNADIDDVSD
+671 NADIDDVSD
-686 TDSGIG
+686 S
-692 DDSVSDT
+692 
-699 ESTDGDSSGKTT
+699 
-711 SASGK
+711 
-716 PTSSIEG
+716 
-723 GAEGPDILA
+723 
-732 AVRKHLDTVY
+732 
-742 PGENGGS
+742 
-749 TEGPLPANQ
+749 
-758 NLGKVISDMEKT
+758 
-770 GTAEDTIVSP
+770 
-780 GNTESGSGKIGS
+780 
-792 LNAGIDDVSDADSGI
+792 
-807 GEDVVADIDD
+807 
-817 VSDADSGIGEDIS
+817 DSGIGEDIS

-909 VVSSPYQGTGKAP
+909 VVSPYQGTGKAP

-944 RTDNNAPASGVM
+944 RTDNNAPASSAM
-956 ARHSLLPTGKAGSG
+956 ARHSLLPTGKPGSG
-970 GLTLEELLPRVRAH
+970 GTTLEELLPRIRNH
-984 LDESF
+984 LDKSF
-989 TESGELLSK
+989 STSGELLSK

-1018 IIAYVANVPGNKGMA
+1018 IIAFVENVPGNKGTA
-1033 SPLTGGDSGKKAL
+1033 SPLTGGDSGKKAF
-1046 DAARETAQALGMVA
+1046 DAARETAQALGTVA

-1068 AQKFENLTKDEG
+1068 AQKLENITKDEG
-1080 PSSIGQNLF
+1080 TSSIGQNLF
-1089 KAAAETTRALG
+1089 KAAAETTKALG

>member
-37 TNSTAVETSTKTS
+37 TNSTAIDTSAKTS
-50 SLAES
+50 SLAGT

-68 NSNTPITASIS
+68 GSNTPITASVS
-79 TASPSQTASASANK
+79 TESPSQTASASANK

-101 FGTSESSDSSK
+101 LGTSESSDSSK

-145 SRSTSSNTAQ
+145 SRSTPSDTAQ
-155 TGNTSGDGAAV
+155 TGKASGDGAAV
-166 RQLRSSTYTTSP
+166 RQLRSSTYTTRP

-192 DMSLPNYNPTD
+192 DMSLPSYNPTD
-203 RNSLLNF
+203 RNSLLSF
-210 LSNPNV
+210 LANPNV
-216 KGKILEHSG
+216 KGRMLEHSG

-240 PNGNWDKV
+240 PNGNWDQV
-248 CSMKVQNGKNK
+248 CSMKVQNGKTK
-259 EDLGLKDLEDMC
+259 GDLGLKDLEDMC
-271 AKFCTGYNKFSSDW
+271 AKFCTGYAKFSSDW
-285 DNRLEPLVASKAG
+285 GNRVEPLVASKAG

-303 NLPDKVIINN
+303 NLPDKIIINN

-325 ATESGRNYT
+325 ATESGNSFT
-334 PSAWRRGHEVDFGKI
+334 PSAWRRGHEVKFGPI

-356 NKVNWGSSSGPGDDG
+356 NKINWGSSSGPGDDG

-378 SEPFATPPSSPSGT
+378 SEPFATAPSSPSPT

-404 SVNIGDTN
+404 NVTVGDTN

-487 SGKPTSSIEG
+487 SGKPTSSIED

-508 RKHLDTVYPGE
+508 RKHLDKVYPGE

-538 SDMEKT
+538 NDMEKT
-544 GTAEETAISP
+544 GTAEETVISP
-554 ENGSGT
+554 G
-560 LDSLNADVDHVSD
+560 NADIDDISD
-573 ADSGIGD
+573 ADSGIGED
-580 DGVSDTESTDG
+580 SVSDTESTDG

-650 ISDMEQ
+650 ISDMEK
-656 TGTAEETIVS
+656 TGTAEETVIS

-686 TDSGIG
+686 ADSGIG
-692 DDSVSDT
+692 EDISDT
-699 ESTDGDSSGKTT
+699 ESTDGDNSGKTT

-758 NLGKVISDMEKT
+758 NLGKVISDMEQT

-780 GNTESGSGKIGS
+780 GNGSGKIGS
-792 LNAGIDDVSDADSGI
+792 LNAGIDDVSDTDSGI
-807 GEDVVADIDD
+807 GEDGVADIDD

-884 GPLPANQTLGNVIN
+884 GPLPANQTLGKVIN
-898 DMEKTGTAQET
+898 DMEKTGTAKET
-909 VVSSPYQGTGKAP
+909 VVSSPYQGTGKTP

-944 RTDNNAPASGVM
+944 RTDNKAPASGVM

-970 GLTLEELLPRVRAH
+970 GLTLQELLPRIRNH
-984 LDESF
+984 LDKSF

-1018 IIAYVANVPGNKGMA
+1018 IIAFVETVPGDKGTA
-1033 SPLTGGDSGKKAL
+1033 SPLTGGDSGKKAF
-1046 DAARETAQALGMVA
+1046 DAARETAQALGTVA
-1060 GKLNMALQ
+1060 GKLNFALQ
-1068 AQKFENLTKDEG
+1068 AQKFENLTKEEG
-1080 PSSIGQNLF
+1080 TTTVGKNLF
-1089 KAAAETTRALG
+1089 EAAAATTKALG

>member
-50 SLAES
+50 SLAGT

-68 NSNTPITASIS
+68 GSNTPITASVS

-112 TNASSSNHVESNNT
+112 TNASSSNHVESSNT

-192 DMSLPNYNPTD
+192 NMSLPNYNPTD
-203 RNSLLNF
+203 RNSLLSF
-210 LSNPNV
+210 LANPNV
-216 KGKILEHSG
+216 KGKMLEHSG
-225 HLVFIDTNRS
+225 HLVYIDTNRS

-240 PNGNWDKV
+240 PNGNWDQV
-248 CSMKVQNGKNK
+248 CSMKVQNGKTK
-259 EDLGLKDLEDMC
+259 GDLGLKDLEDMC
-271 AKFCTGYNKFSSDW
+271 AKFCTGYAKFSSDW
-285 DNRLEPLVASKAG
+285 GNRVEPLVASKAG

-303 NLPDKVIINN
+303 NLPDKIIINN

-325 ATESGRNYT
+325 ATESGNSFT
-334 PSAWRRGHEVDFGKI
+334 PSAWRRGHEVKFGPI

-356 NKVNWGSSSGPGDDG
+356 NKINWGSSSGPGDDG

-378 SEPFATPPSSPSGT
+378 SAPFATPPSSPSGT

-440 DIDTTDQTN
+440 DIDTTDQTS

-508 RKHLDTVYPGE
+508 RKHLD
-519 NGGSTE
+519 
-525 GPLPANQN
+525 
-533 LGKVI
+533 K
-538 SDMEKT
+538 
-544 GTAEETAISP
+544 
-554 ENGSGT
+554 
-560 LDSLNADVDHVSD
+560 
-573 ADSGIGD
+573 
-580 DGVSDTESTDG
+580 
-591 DNSGKTTSAS
+591 
-601 GKPTSSIE
+601 
-609 DGANGPDILAAV
+609 
-621 RKHLDTVYPGENGGS
+621 VYPGENGGS

-656 TGTAEETIVS
+656 TGTAEETVIS
-666 PGNGS
+666 QGNTESGS
-671 GTLDSLNADIDDVSD
+671 GKLGSLNAGIDDVSD

-692 DDSVSDT
+692 
-699 ESTDGDSSGKTT
+699 EDG
-711 SASGK
+711 
-716 PTSSIEG
+716 
-723 GAEGPDILA
+723 
-732 AVRKHLDTVY
+732 
-742 PGENGGS
+742 
-749 TEGPLPANQ
+749 
-758 NLGKVISDMEKT
+758 
-770 GTAEDTIVSP
+770 
-780 GNTESGSGKIGS
+780 
-792 LNAGIDDVSDADSGI
+792 
-807 GEDVVADIDD
+807 VADIDD
-817 VSDADSGIGEDIS
+817 VSDTDSGIGEDIS
-830 DTESTDGDNSGK
+830 DTESTDGDSSGK

-860 PDILAAVRKHLD
+860 PDILAAVRKHLN
-872 KIYPGENGGSTE
+872 KVYPGENGGSTE

-944 RTDNNAPASGVM
+944 RTDNNAPASSAM
-956 ARHSLLPTGKAGSG
+956 ARHSLLPTGKPGSG
-970 GLTLEELLPRVRAH
+970 GPTLEELLPRIRNH
-984 LDESF
+984 LDKSF
-989 TESGELLSK
+989 STSGELLSK

-1012 ETGSGG
+1012 ATGSGG
-1018 IIAYVANVPGNKGMA
+1018 IIAYVENVPGNKGTA
-1033 SPLTGGDSGKKAL
+1033 SPLTGGDSGKKAF
-1046 DAARETAQALGMVA
+1046 DAARETAQALGAVA
-1060 GKLNMALQ
+1060 GKLNLSLQ

-1080 PSSIGQNLF
+1080 PSSIGQDLF
-1089 KAAAETTRALG
+1089 KAAAATTKALG

>member
-22 AASGSLGTSSVSTTS
+22 ASSGSLGTSSVSTTS
-37 TNSTAVETSTKTS
+37 TNSTAVSTSTKTS
-50 SLAES
+50 SLAET

-68 NSNTPITASIS
+68 GSNTPITASVS
-79 TASPSQTASASANK
+79 TESPSQTASASANK
-93 AASSAARN
+93 AAASASRN

-112 TNASSSNHVESNNT
+112 TNASSSNHVESSNT

-138 LSNSADV
+138 SSSSAEV
-145 SRSTSSNTAQ
+145 SHSTPSDTAQ
-155 TGNTSGDGAAV
+155 TGKASGDGAAV

-192 DMSLPNYNPTD
+192 DMSLPSYNPTD

-210 LSNPNV
+210 LADPKV
-216 KGKILEHSG
+216 KGRMLEHSG
-225 HLVFIDTNRS
+225 NLVYIDPGRS

-259 EDLGLKDLEDMC
+259 QDLGLKDLEDMC
-271 AKFCTGYNKFSSDW
+271 AKFCTGYAKFSSDW
-285 DNRLEPLVASKAG
+285 DNRVEPLVASKAG

-334 PSAWRRGHEVDFGKI
+334 PSAWRRGHQVDFGKI
-349 FDGVAPF
+349 FDGLAPF
-356 NKVNWGSSSGPGDDG
+356 NKINWGSSSGPGDDG

-440 DIDTTDQTN
+440 DIDTTDQTG

-463 GIGEDSVS
+463 GIGEDGVS

-508 RKHLDTVYPGE
+508 RKHLDKVYPGE

-538 SDMEKT
+538 NDMEKT
-544 GTAEETAISP
+544 GTAEETVISP
-554 ENGSGT
+554 GNGSGK
-560 LDSLNADVDHVSD
+560 LDSLNADIDDVSD

-609 DGANGPDILAAV
+609 GGAEGPDILAAV
-621 RKHLDTVYPGENGGS
+621 RKHLDKVYPGENGGS

-656 TGTAEETIVS
+656 TGTA
-666 PGNGS
+666 
-671 GTLDSLNADIDDVSD
+671 
-686 TDSGIG
+686 
-692 DDSVSDT
+692 
-699 ESTDGDSSGKTT
+699 
-711 SASGK
+711 
-716 PTSSIEG
+716 
-723 GAEGPDILA
+723 
-732 AVRKHLDTVY
+732 
-742 PGENGGS
+742 
-749 TEGPLPANQ
+749 
-758 NLGKVISDMEKT
+758 
-770 GTAEDTIVSP
+770 
-780 GNTESGSGKIGS
+780 
-792 LNAGIDDVSDADSGI
+792 
-807 GEDVVADIDD
+807 
-817 VSDADSGIGEDIS
+817 
-830 DTESTDGDNSGK
+830 
-842 TTSASG
+842 
-848 KPTSSIGAGTEG
+848 
-860 PDILAAVRKHLD
+860 
-872 KIYPGENGGSTE
+872 
-884 GPLPANQTLGNVIN
+884 
-898 DMEKTGTAQET
+898 QET

-922 TNITGTNSPLPPV
+922 TNITGMHSTLPPV

-989 TESGELLSK
+989 SESGELISK

-1018 IIAYVANVPGNKGMA
+1018 IIAYVENVPGNKGTA
-1033 SPLTGGDSGKKAL
+1033 SPLTGGDSGKKAF
-1046 DAARETAQALGMVA
+1046 DAARETAQALGTVA

-1068 AQKFENLTKDEG
+1068 AQKLENITKEEG
-1080 PSSIGQNLF
+1080 TSSIGQDLF
-1089 KAAAETTRALG
+1089 KAAAATTKALG

>member
-37 TNSTAVETSTKTS
+37 TNSTAIDTSAKTS
-50 SLAES
+50 SLAGT

-68 NSNTPITASIS
+68 GSNTPITASVS
-79 TASPSQTASASANK
+79 TESPSQTASASANK

-101 FGTSESSDSSK
+101 LGTSESSDSSK
-112 TNASSSNHVESNNT
+112 TNASSSNNVESSNND
-126 EYESGLSTDDDG
+126 YESGLSTDDDG

-155 TGNTSGDGAAV
+155 TGNTSGDGSAI

-203 RNSLLNF
+203 RNSLLSF
-210 LSNPNV
+210 LANPNV
-216 KGKILEHSG
+216 KGKMLEHSG
-225 HLVFIDTNRS
+225 HLVYIDTNRS

-240 PNGNWDKV
+240 PNGNWDQV
-248 CSMKVQNGKNK
+248 CSMKVQNGKTK
-259 EDLGLKDLEDMC
+259 GDLGLKDLEDMC
-271 AKFCTGYNKFSSDW
+271 AKFCTGYAKFSSDW
-285 DNRLEPLVASKAG
+285 GNRVEPLVASKAG

-303 NLPDKVIINN
+303 NLPDKIIINN

-325 ATESGRNYT
+325 ATESGNSFT
-334 PSAWRRGHEVDFGKI
+334 PSAWRRGHEVKFGPI

-356 NKVNWGSSSGPGDDG
+356 NKINWGSSSGPGDDG

-378 SEPFATPPSSPSGT
+378 SEPFATAPSSPSPT

-481 GKTTSA
+481 GKTTS
-487 SGKPTSSIEG
+487 SIED

-538 SDMEKT
+538 SDMEKN
-544 GTAEETAISP
+544 GTAEETVISP
-554 ENGSGT
+554 G
-560 LDSLNADVDHVSD
+560 NADIDDVSD
-573 ADSGIGD
+573 SDSGIGED
-580 DGVSDTESTDG
+580 ISDTESTDG

-609 DGANGPDILAAV
+609 GGAEGPDILAAV

-686 TDSGIG
+686 ADSGIG
-692 DDSVSDT
+692 EDSVSDT

-716 PTSSIEG
+716 PTSSIED
-723 GAEGPDILA
+723 GANGPDILA

-758 NLGKVISDMEKT
+758 NLGKVISDMEQT
-770 GTAEDTIVSP
+770 GTAEETVISP
-780 GNTESGSGKIGS
+780 GNCSGKIGS
-792 LNAGIDDVSDADSGI
+792 LNADIDDVSDADSGI
-807 GEDVVADIDD
+807 GEDSVADIDD
-817 VSDADSGIGEDIS
+817 VSDADSGIEEDIS

-860 PDILAAVRKHLD
+860 PDILAAVRKHLN
-872 KIYPGENGGSTE
+872 KVYPGENGGSTE

-909 VVSSPYQGTGKAP
+909 VVSPYQGTGKAP

-944 RTDNNAPASGVM
+944 RTDNNAPASSAM
-956 ARHSLLPTGKAGSG
+956 ARHSLLPTGKPGSG
-970 GLTLEELLPRVRAH
+970 GTTLEELLPRIRNH
-984 LDESF
+984 LDKSF
-989 TESGELLSK
+989 STSGELLSK

-1018 IIAYVANVPGNKGMA
+1018 IIAFVENVPGNKGTA
-1033 SPLTGGDSGKKAL
+1033 SPLTGGDSGKKAF
-1046 DAARETAQALGMVA
+1046 DAARETAQALGTVA

-1068 AQKFENLTKDEG
+1068 AQKLENITKDEG
-1080 PSSIGQNLF
+1080 TSSIGQNLF
-1089 KAAAETTRALG
+1089 KAAAETTKALG

>member
-22 AASGSLGTSSVSTTS
+22 ASSGSLGTSSVSTTS

-50 SLAES
+50 SLAET

-68 NSNTPITASIS
+68 GSNTPITASVS
-79 TASPSQTASASANK
+79 TESPSQTASASANK
-93 AASSAARN
+93 AAASASRN

-112 TNASSSNHVESNNT
+112 TNASSSNNVESSNT

-138 LSNSADV
+138 LSSSGDV
-145 SRSTSSNTAQ
+145 SRSTPSDTAQ
-155 TGNTSGDGAAV
+155 TGKASGDSAAV
-166 RQLRSSTYTTSP
+166 RQLRSSTYTTRP

-192 DMSLPNYNPTD
+192 NMSLPSYNPTD

-210 LSNPNV
+210 LADPNV
-216 KGKILEHSG
+216 KGRMLEHSG

-240 PNGNWDKV
+240 PNGDWGKV
-248 CSMKVQNGKNK
+248 CSMKVQNGKTK

-271 AKFCTGYNKFSSDW
+271 AKFCTGYAKFSSDW
-285 DNRLEPLVASKAG
+285 GNRVEPLVASKAG

-325 ATESGRNYT
+325 AKESGDHFT
-334 PSAWRRGHEVDFGKI
+334 PSAWRRGHQVNFGPI

-356 NKVNWGSSSGPGDDG
+356 NKINWGSSSGPGDDG

-378 SEPFATPPSSPSGT
+378 SEPFATAPSSPSGT

-440 DIDTTDQTN
+440 DIDTTDQTG

-508 RKHLDTVYPGE
+508 RKHLD
-519 NGGSTE
+519 
-525 GPLPANQN
+525 
-533 LGKVI
+533 K
-538 SDMEKT
+538 
-544 GTAEETAISP
+544 
-554 ENGSGT
+554 
-560 LDSLNADVDHVSD
+560 
-573 ADSGIGD
+573 
-580 DGVSDTESTDG
+580 
-591 DNSGKTTSAS
+591 
-601 GKPTSSIE
+601 
-609 DGANGPDILAAV
+609 
-621 RKHLDTVYPGENGGS
+621 
-636 TEGPLPANQNLGKV
+636 
-650 ISDMEQ
+650 
-656 TGTAEETIVS
+656 
-666 PGNGS
+666 
-671 GTLDSLNADIDDVSD
+671 
-686 TDSGIG
+686 
-692 DDSVSDT
+692 
-699 ESTDGDSSGKTT
+699 
-711 SASGK
+711 
-716 PTSSIEG
+716 
-723 GAEGPDILA
+723 
-732 AVRKHLDTVY
+732 VY

-807 GEDVVADIDD
+807 GED
-817 VSDADSGIGEDIS
+817 IS
-830 DTESTDGDNSGK
+830 DTESTDGDSSGK

-860 PDILAAVRKHLD
+860 PDILAAVRKHLN
-872 KIYPGENGGSTE
+872 KVYPGENGGSTE
-884 GPLPANQTLGNVIN
+884 GPLSANQTLGKVIS
-898 DMEKTGTAQET
+898 DMEHTGTAQET

-944 RTDNNAPASGVM
+944 RTDNNAPASSVM
-956 ARHSLLPTGKAGSG
+956 ARHSILPTGKAGSG
-970 GLTLEELLPRVRAH
+970 GPTLQELLPRIRNH
-984 LDESF
+984 LDKSF

-1018 IIAYVANVPGNKGMA
+1018 IIAFVENVPGNKGTA
-1033 SPLTGGDSGKKAL
+1033 SPLTGGDSGKKAF
-1046 DAARETAQALGMVA
+1046 DAARETAQALGTVA
-1060 GKLNMALQ
+1060 GKLNLSLQ
-1068 AQKFENLTKDEG
+1068 SQKLENLTKEEG
-1080 PSSIGQNLF
+1080 TSSIGQNLF

>member
-22 AASGSLGTSSVSTTS
+22 ASSGSLGTSSVSTTS
-37 TNSTAVETSTKTS
+37 TNSTAVSTSTKTS
-50 SLAES
+50 SLAET

-68 NSNTPITASIS
+68 GSNTPITASVS
-79 TASPSQTASASANK
+79 TESPSQTASASANK
-93 AASSAARN
+93 AAASASRN

-112 TNASSSNHVESNNT
+112 TNASSSNHVESSNT

-138 LSNSADV
+138 SSSSAEV
-145 SRSTSSNTAQ
+145 SHSTPSDTAQ
-155 TGNTSGDGAAV
+155 TGKASGDGAAV

-192 DMSLPNYNPTD
+192 DMSLPSYNPTD

-210 LSNPNV
+210 LADPKV
-216 KGKILEHSG
+216 KGRMLEHSG
-225 HLVFIDTNRS
+225 NLVYIDPGRS

-259 EDLGLKDLEDMC
+259 QDLGLKDLEDMC
-271 AKFCTGYNKFSSDW
+271 AKFCTGYAKFSSDW
-285 DNRLEPLVASKAG
+285 DNRVEPLVASKAG

-334 PSAWRRGHEVDFGKI
+334 PSAWRRGHQVDFGKI
-349 FDGVAPF
+349 FDGLAPF
-356 NKVNWGSSSGPGDDG
+356 NKINWGSSSGPGDDG

-440 DIDTTDQTN
+440 DIDTTDQTG

-508 RKHLDTVYPGE
+508 RKHLDKVYPGE

-544 GTAEETAISP
+544 GTAEETVISQGNADIDDISDADSGIGEDGVSDTESTDGDNSGKTTSASGKPTSSIEGGAEGPDILAAVRKHLDKVYPGENGGSTEGPLPANQNLGKVINDMEKTGTAEETVISP
-554 ENGSGT
+554 GNGSGK
-560 LDSLNADVDHVSD
+560 LDSLNADIDDVSD

-609 DGANGPDILAAV
+609 GGAEGPDILAAV
-621 RKHLDTVYPGENGGS
+621 RKHLDKVYPGENGGS

-656 TGTAEETIVS
+656 TGTA
-666 PGNGS
+666 
-671 GTLDSLNADIDDVSD
+671 
-686 TDSGIG
+686 
-692 DDSVSDT
+692 
-699 ESTDGDSSGKTT
+699 
-711 SASGK
+711 
-716 PTSSIEG
+716 
-723 GAEGPDILA
+723 
-732 AVRKHLDTVY
+732 
-742 PGENGGS
+742 
-749 TEGPLPANQ
+749 
-758 NLGKVISDMEKT
+758 
-770 GTAEDTIVSP
+770 
-780 GNTESGSGKIGS
+780 
-792 LNAGIDDVSDADSGI
+792 
-807 GEDVVADIDD
+807 
-817 VSDADSGIGEDIS
+817 
-830 DTESTDGDNSGK
+830 
-842 TTSASG
+842 
-848 KPTSSIGAGTEG
+848 
-860 PDILAAVRKHLD
+860 
-872 KIYPGENGGSTE
+872 
-884 GPLPANQTLGNVIN
+884 
-898 DMEKTGTAQET
+898 QET

-922 TNITGTNSPLPPV
+922 TNITGMHSTLPPV

-989 TESGELLSK
+989 SESGELISK

-1018 IIAYVANVPGNKGMA
+1018 IIAYVENVPGNKGTA
-1033 SPLTGGDSGKKAL
+1033 SPLTGGDSGKKAF
-1046 DAARETAQALGMVA
+1046 DAARETAQALGTVA

-1068 AQKFENLTKDEG
+1068 AQKLENITKEEG
-1080 PSSIGQNLF
+1080 TSSIGQDLF
-1089 KAAAETTRALG
+1089 KAAAATTKALG

>member
-55 AIPTSG
+55 AILTSG

-68 NSNTPITASIS
+68 GSNTPITASVS

-93 AASSAARN
+93 AAASAARN

-138 LSNSADV
+138 FSSSAEV
-145 SRSTSSNTAQ
+145 SHSTSSSNTAQ
-155 TGNTSGDGAAV
+155 TGNTSGDGSAI

-178 RNENVLEPGPEGLP
+178 RNENVFEPGPEGLP
-192 DMSLPNYNPTD
+192 NMSLPNYNPTD

-216 KGKILEHSG
+216 KGRMLEHSG
-225 HLVFIDTNRS
+225 HLVYLDTNRS

-240 PNGNWDKV
+240 PNGNWDQV
-248 CSMKVQNGKNK
+248 CSMKVQNGKTK
-259 EDLGLKDLEDMC
+259 GDLGLKDLEDMC
-271 AKFCTGYNKFSSDW
+271 AKFCTGFEKFSSDW
-285 DNRLEPLVASKAG
+285 GNRVEPLVASKAG

-303 NLPDKVIINN
+303 NLPDKIIINN

-325 ATESGRNYT
+325 SKESSGNYT
-334 PSAWRRGHEVDFGKI
+334 PSAWRRGHEVKFGPI

-356 NKVNWGSSSGPGDDG
+356 NKINWGSSSGPGDDG

-378 SEPFATPPSSPSGT
+378 SEPFATAPSSPSPT

-422 TASKSV
+422 TASQSV

-440 DIDTTDQTN
+440 DIDTTDQTS

-508 RKHLDTVYPGE
+508 RKHLDKVYPGE

-544 GTAEETAISP
+544 GTAEETVVSQ
-554 ENGSGT
+554 G
-560 LDSLNADVDHVSD
+560 NADIDDISD
-573 ADSGIGD
+573 ADSGIGED
-580 DGVSDTESTDG
+580 SVSDTESTDG

-650 ISDMEQ
+650 ISDMEK
-656 TGTAEETIVS
+656 TGTAEETVIS

-686 TDSGIG
+686 ADSGIG
-692 DDSVSDT
+692 EDISDT
-699 ESTDGDSSGKTT
+699 ESTDGDNSGKTT

-758 NLGKVISDMEKT
+758 NLGKVISDMEQT
-770 GTAEDTIVSP
+770 GTAEETVVSP
-780 GNTESGSGKIGS
+780 GNTESGSEKIGS

-848 KPTSSIGAGTEG
+848 KPTSSIEDGANG

-872 KIYPGENGGSTE
+872 TVYPGENGGSTE

-944 RTDNNAPASGVM
+944 RTDNKAPASGMM
-956 ARHSLLPTGKAGSG
+956 ARHSLLPTGKPGSG
-970 GLTLEELLPRVRAH
+970 GTTLEELLPRVRAH
-984 LDESF
+984 LDKSF

-1018 IIAYVANVPGNKGMA
+1018 IIAFVETVPGNKGTA
-1033 SPLTGGDSGKKAL
+1033 SPLTGGDSGKKAF
-1046 DAARETAQALGMVA
+1046 DAARETAQALGAVA

-1068 AQKFENLTKDEG
+1068 AQKLENITKDEG
-1080 PSSIGQNLF
+1080 PSSTGQNLF

>member
-22 AASGSLGTSSVSTTS
+22 ASSGSLGTSSVSTTS
-37 TNSTAVETSTKTS
+37 TNSTAVSTSTKTS
-50 SLAES
+50 SLAETV
-55 AIPTSG
+55 IPTSG

-68 NSNTPITASIS
+68 GSNTPITASVS
-79 TASPSQTASASANK
+79 TESPSQTASASANK
-93 AASSAARN
+93 AAASASRN

-112 TNASSSNHVESNNT
+112 TNASSSNNVESSNT

-138 LSNSADV
+138 SSSSAEV
-145 SRSTSSNTAQ
+145 SHSTPSDTAQ
-155 TGNTSGDGAAV
+155 TGKASGDGAAV

-192 DMSLPNYNPTD
+192 NMSLPSYNPTD

-210 LSNPNV
+210 LADPNV
-216 KGKILEHSG
+216 KGRMLEHSG

-240 PNGNWDKV
+240 PNGNWEQV

-259 EDLGLKDLEDMC
+259 QDLGLKDLEDMC
-271 AKFCTGYNKFSSDW
+271 AKFCTGYAKFSSDW
-285 DNRLEPLVASKAG
+285 NGRVEPLVASKAG

-325 ATESGRNYT
+325 PKESGSNYT
-334 PSAWRRGHEVDFGKI
+334 PSAWRRGHQVNFGPI

-356 NKVNWGSSSGPGDDG
+356 NKINWGSSSGPGDDG

-378 SEPFATPPSSPSGT
+378 SEPFATPPSSPSPT

-404 SVNIGDTN
+404 NVNIGDTN

-463 GIGEDSVS
+463 GIGDDSVS

-508 RKHLDTVYPGE
+508 RKHLD
-519 NGGSTE
+519 
-525 GPLPANQN
+525 
-533 LGKVI
+533 KV
-538 SDMEKT
+538 
-544 GTAEETAISP
+544 
-554 ENGSGT
+554 
-560 LDSLNADVDHVSD
+560 
-573 ADSGIGD
+573 
-580 DGVSDTESTDG
+580 
-591 DNSGKTTSAS
+591 
-601 GKPTSSIE
+601 
-609 DGANGPDILAAV
+609 
-621 RKHLDTVYPGENGGS
+621 
-636 TEGPLPANQNLGKV
+636 
-650 ISDMEQ
+650 
-656 TGTAEETIVS
+656 
-666 PGNGS
+666 
-671 GTLDSLNADIDDVSD
+671 
-686 TDSGIG
+686 
-692 DDSVSDT
+692 
-699 ESTDGDSSGKTT
+699 
-711 SASGK
+711 
-716 PTSSIEG
+716 
-723 GAEGPDILA
+723 
-732 AVRKHLDTVY
+732 
-742 PGENGGS
+742 
-749 TEGPLPANQ
+749 
-758 NLGKVISDMEKT
+758 
-770 GTAEDTIVSP
+770 
-780 GNTESGSGKIGS
+780 
-792 LNAGIDDVSDADSGI
+792 
-807 GEDVVADIDD
+807 
-817 VSDADSGIGEDIS
+817 
-830 DTESTDGDNSGK
+830 
-842 TTSASG
+842 
-848 KPTSSIGAGTEG
+848 
-860 PDILAAVRKHLD
+860 
-872 KIYPGENGGSTE
+872 YPGENGGSTE
-884 GPLPANQTLGNVIN
+884 GPLPANQTLGKVIS
-898 DMEKTGTAQET
+898 DMEHTGTAQET

-944 RTDNNAPASGVM
+944 RTDNNAPASSVM
-956 ARHSLLPTGKAGSG
+956 ARHSILPTGKPGSG

-989 TESGELLSK
+989 SESGELISK

-1018 IIAYVANVPGNKGMA
+1018 IIAYVENVPGNKGTA

-1046 DAARETAQALGMVA
+1046 DAARETAQALGAVA
-1060 GKLNMALQ
+1060 GKLNFALQ
-1068 AQKFENLTKDEG
+1068 AQKLENITKDEG
-1080 PSSIGQNLF
+1080 PTTVGKNLF
-1089 KAAAETTRALG
+1089 EAAAATTKALG

>member
-22 AASGSLGTSSVSTTS
+22 ASSGSLGTSSVSTTS
-37 TNSTAVETSTKTS
+37 TNSTAIDTSTKTS
-50 SLAES
+50 SLAET

-68 NSNTPITASIS
+68 SSNTPITASVS
-79 TASPSQTASASANK
+79 TESPSQTASASANK

-112 TNASSSNHVESNNT
+112 TNASSSNNVESSNT

-138 LSNSADV
+138 SSSSAEV
-145 SRSTSSNTAQ
+145 SHSTPSDTAQ
-155 TGNTSGDGAAV
+155 TGKASGDGAAV

-192 DMSLPNYNPTD
+192 DMSLPSYNPTD

-210 LSNPNV
+210 LADPNV
-216 KGKILEHSG
+216 KGRMLEHSG
-225 HLVFIDTNRS
+225 HLVFLDTNRS

-259 EDLGLKDLEDMC
+259 QDLGLKDLEDMC
-271 AKFCTGYNKFSSDW
+271 AKFCTGYAKFSSDW
-285 DNRLEPLVASKAG
+285 GNRVEPLVASKAG

-325 ATESGRNYT
+325 AKESGDHFT
-334 PSAWRRGHEVDFGKI
+334 PSAWRRGHQVNFGPI

-356 NKVNWGSSSGPGDDG
+356 NKINWGSSSGPGDDG

-378 SEPFATPPSSPSGT
+378 SEPFATAPSSPSGT

-440 DIDTTDQTN
+440 DIDTTDQTG

-481 GKTTSA
+481 GKT
-487 SGKPTSSIEG
+487 
-497 GAEGPDILAAV
+497 
-508 RKHLDTVYPGE
+508 
-519 NGGSTE
+519 
-525 GPLPANQN
+525 
-533 LGKVI
+533 
-538 SDMEKT
+538 
-544 GTAEETAISP
+544 
-554 ENGSGT
+554 
-560 LDSLNADVDHVSD
+560 
-573 ADSGIGD
+573 
-580 DGVSDTESTDG
+580 
-591 DNSGKTTSAS
+591 
-601 GKPTSSIE
+601 TSSIE

-650 ISDMEQ
+650 ISDMEK
-656 TGTAEETIVS
+656 TGTAEETVIS

-671 GTLDSLNADIDDVSD
+671 GKLDSLNADIDDVSD
-686 TDSGIG
+686 ADSGIG
-692 DDSVSDT
+692 DDGVSDT
-699 ESTDGDSSGKTT
+699 ESTDGDNSGKTT

-732 AVRKHLDTVY
+732 AVRKHLDKVY

-807 GEDVVADIDD
+807 GED
-817 VSDADSGIGEDIS
+817 IS
-830 DTESTDGDNSGK
+830 DTESTDGDSSGK

-848 KPTSSIGAGTEG
+848 KPTSSIEGGAEG

-884 GPLPANQTLGNVIN
+884 GPLPANQNLGNVIN
-898 DMEKTGTAQET
+898 DMEKTGAAKET
-909 VVSSPYQGTGKAP
+909 VISSPYQGTGKAP
-922 TNITGTNSPLPPV
+922 TNITGMHSTLPPV

-956 ARHSLLPTGKAGSG
+956 ARHSLLPTGKPGSG

-989 TESGELLSK
+989 SESGELISK

-1018 IIAYVANVPGNKGMA
+1018 IIAFVENVPGNKGTA
-1033 SPLTGGDSGKKAL
+1033 SPLTGGDSGKKAF

-1060 GKLNMALQ
+1060 GKLNFALQ
-1068 AQKFENLTKDEG
+1068 AQKFENITKEEG
-1080 PSSIGQNLF
+1080 TSSIGQNLF
-1089 KAAAETTRALG
+1089 EAAAETTRALG

>member
-37 TNSTAVETSTKTS
+37 TNSTAIDTSAKTS
-50 SLAES
+50 SLAGT

-68 NSNTPITASIS
+68 GSNTPITASVS
-79 TASPSQTASASANK
+79 TESPSQTASASANK

-101 FGTSESSDSSK
+101 LGTSESSDSSK
-112 TNASSSNHVESNNT
+112 TNASSSNNVESSNND
-126 EYESGLSTDDDG
+126 YESGLSTDDDG

-155 TGNTSGDGAAV
+155 TGNTSGDGSAI

-203 RNSLLNF
+203 RNSLLSF
-210 LSNPNV
+210 LANPNV
-216 KGKILEHSG
+216 KGKMLEHSG
-225 HLVFIDTNRS
+225 HLVYIDTNRS

-240 PNGNWDKV
+240 PNGNWDQV
-248 CSMKVQNGKNK
+248 CSMKVQNGKTK
-259 EDLGLKDLEDMC
+259 GDLGLKDLEDMC
-271 AKFCTGYNKFSSDW
+271 AKFCTGYAKFSSDW
-285 DNRLEPLVASKAG
+285 GNRVEPLVASKAG

-303 NLPDKVIINN
+303 NLPDKIIINN

-325 ATESGRNYT
+325 ATESGNSFT
-334 PSAWRRGHEVDFGKI
+334 PSAWRRGHEVKFGPI

-356 NKVNWGSSSGPGDDG
+356 NKINWGSSSGPGDDG

-378 SEPFATPPSSPSGT
+378 SEPFATAPSSPSPT

-481 GKTTSA
+481 GKTTS
-487 SGKPTSSIEG
+487 SIED

-538 SDMEKT
+538 SDMEKN
-544 GTAEETAISP
+544 GTAEETVISP
-554 ENGSGT
+554 G
-560 LDSLNADVDHVSD
+560 NADIDDVSD
-573 ADSGIGD
+573 SDSGIGED
-580 DGVSDTESTDG
+580 ISDTESTDG
-591 DNSGKTTSAS
+591 DN
-601 GKPTSSIE
+601 
-609 DGANGPDILAAV
+609 
-621 RKHLDTVYPGENGGS
+621 
-636 TEGPLPANQNLGKV
+636 
-650 ISDMEQ
+650 
-656 TGTAEETIVS
+656 
-666 PGNGS
+666 
-671 GTLDSLNADIDDVSD
+671 
-686 TDSGIG
+686 
-692 DDSVSDT
+692 
-699 ESTDGDSSGKTT
+699 SGKTT

-758 NLGKVISDMEKT
+758 NLGKVISDMEQT
-770 GTAEDTIVSP
+770 GTAEETVISP
-780 GNTESGSGKIGS
+780 GNGSGKIGS
-792 LNAGIDDVSDADSGI
+792 LNADIDDVSDADSGI
-807 GEDVVADIDD
+807 GEDSVADIDD
-817 VSDADSGIGEDIS
+817 VSDADSGIEEDIS

-848 KPTSSIGAGTEG
+848 KPTSSIEGGAEG

-872 KIYPGENGGSTE
+872 TVYPGENGGSTE

-909 VVSSPYQGTGKAP
+909 VVSPYQGTGKAP

-944 RTDNNAPASGVM
+944 RTDNNAPASSAM
-956 ARHSLLPTGKAGSG
+956 ARHSLLPTGKPGSG
-970 GLTLEELLPRVRAH
+970 GTTLEELLPRIRNH
-984 LDESF
+984 LDKSF
-989 TESGELLSK
+989 STSGELLSK

-1018 IIAYVANVPGNKGMA
+1018 IIAFVENVPGNKGTA
-1033 SPLTGGDSGKKAL
+1033 SPLTGGDSGKKAF
-1046 DAARETAQALGMVA
+1046 DAARETAQALGTVA

-1068 AQKFENLTKDEG
+1068 AQKLENITKDEG
-1080 PSSIGQNLF
+1080 TSSIGQNIF
-1089 KAAAETTRALG
+1089 KAAAETTKALG

>member
-22 AASGSLGTSSVSTTS
+22 ASSGSLGTSSVSTTS
-37 TNSTAVETSTKTS
+37 TNSTAIDTSTKTS
-50 SLAES
+50 SLAET

-68 NSNTPITASIS
+68 SSNTPITASVS
-79 TASPSQTASASANK
+79 TESPSQTASASANK

-112 TNASSSNHVESNNT
+112 TNASSSNNVESSNT

-138 LSNSADV
+138 SSSSAEV
-145 SRSTSSNTAQ
+145 SHSTPSDTAQ
-155 TGNTSGDGAAV
+155 TGKASGDGAAV

-192 DMSLPNYNPTD
+192 DMSLPSYNPTD

-210 LSNPNV
+210 LADPNV
-216 KGKILEHSG
+216 KGRMLEHSG
-225 HLVFIDTNRS
+225 HLVFLDTNRS

-259 EDLGLKDLEDMC
+259 QDLGLKDLEDMC
-271 AKFCTGYNKFSSDW
+271 AKFCTGYAKFSSDW
-285 DNRLEPLVASKAG
+285 GNRVEPLVASKAG

-325 ATESGRNYT
+325 AKESGDHFT
-334 PSAWRRGHEVDFGKI
+334 PSAWRRGHQVNFGPI

-356 NKVNWGSSSGPGDDG
+356 NKINWGSSSGPGDDG

-378 SEPFATPPSSPSGT
+378 SEPFATAPSSPSGT

-440 DIDTTDQTN
+440 DIDTTDQTG
-449 SLNAD
+449 SLNAG

-463 GIGEDSVS
+463 GIGE
-471 DTESTDGDNS
+471 
-481 GKTTSA
+481 
-487 SGKPTSSIEG
+487 
-497 GAEGPDILAAV
+497 
-508 RKHLDTVYPGE
+508 
-519 NGGSTE
+519 
-525 GPLPANQN
+525 
-533 LGKVI
+533 
-538 SDMEKT
+538 
-544 GTAEETAISP
+544 
-554 ENGSGT
+554 
-560 LDSLNADVDHVSD
+560 
-573 ADSGIGD
+573 
-580 DGVSDTESTDG
+580 
-591 DNSGKTTSAS
+591 
-601 GKPTSSIE
+601 
-609 DGANGPDILAAV
+609 
-621 RKHLDTVYPGENGGS
+621 
-636 TEGPLPANQNLGKV
+636 
-650 ISDMEQ
+650 
-656 TGTAEETIVS
+656 
-666 PGNGS
+666 
-671 GTLDSLNADIDDVSD
+671 
-686 TDSGIG
+686 
-692 DDSVSDT
+692 DSVSDT

-732 AVRKHLDTVY
+732 AVRKHLDKVY

-758 NLGKVISDMEKT
+758 NLGKVI
-770 GTAEDTIVSP
+770 
-780 GNTESGSGKIGS
+780 
-792 LNAGIDDVSDADSGI
+792 
-807 GEDVVADIDD
+807 
-817 VSDADSGIGEDIS
+817 
-830 DTESTDGDNSGK
+830 
-842 TTSASG
+842 
-848 KPTSSIGAGTEG
+848 
-860 PDILAAVRKHLD
+860 
-872 KIYPGENGGSTE
+872 
-884 GPLPANQTLGNVIN
+884 N
-898 DMEKTGTAQET
+898 DMEKTGAAKET
-909 VVSSPYQGTGKAP
+909 VISSPYQGTGKAP
-922 TNITGTNSPLPPV
+922 TNITGMHSTLPPV

-956 ARHSLLPTGKAGSG
+956 ARHSLLPTGKPGSG

-989 TESGELLSK
+989 SESGELISK

-1018 IIAYVANVPGNKGMA
+1018 IIAFVENVPGNKGTA
-1033 SPLTGGDSGKKAL
+1033 SPLTGGDSGKKAF

-1060 GKLNMALQ
+1060 GKLNFALQ
-1068 AQKFENLTKDEG
+1068 AQKFENITKEEG
-1080 PSSIGQNLF
+1080 TSSIGQNLF
-1089 KAAAETTRALG
+1089 EAAAETTRALG

>member
-55 AIPTSG
+55 AILTSG

-68 NSNTPITASIS
+68 GSNTPITASVS

-93 AASSAARN
+93 AAESASRN

-112 TNASSSNHVESNNT
+112 TNASSSNNVESSNT

-203 RNSLLNF
+203 RNSLLSF
-210 LSNPNV
+210 LANPNV
-216 KGKILEHSG
+216 KGKMLEHSG
-225 HLVFIDTNRS
+225 HLVYIDTNRS

-240 PNGNWDKV
+240 PNGNWDQV
-248 CSMKVQNGKNK
+248 CSMKVQNGKTK
-259 EDLGLKDLEDMC
+259 GDLGLKDLEDMC
-271 AKFCTGYNKFSSDW
+271 AKFCTGYAKFSSDW
-285 DNRLEPLVASKAG
+285 GNRVEPLVASKAG

-303 NLPDKVIINN
+303 NLPDKIIINN

-325 ATESGRNYT
+325 ATESGNSFT
-334 PSAWRRGHEVDFGKI
+334 PSAWRRGHEVKFGPI

-356 NKVNWGSSSGPGDDG
+356 NKINWGSSSGPGDDG

-378 SEPFATPPSSPSGT
+378 SEPFATAPSSPSPT

-404 SVNIGDTN
+404 NVTVGDTN

-440 DIDTTDQTN
+440 DIDTTDQTS

-463 GIGEDSVS
+463 GIGEDS
-471 DTESTDGDNS
+471 
-481 GKTTSA
+481 
-487 SGKPTSSIEG
+487 
-497 GAEGPDILAAV
+497 
-508 RKHLDTVYPGE
+508 
-519 NGGSTE
+519 
-525 GPLPANQN
+525 
-533 LGKVI
+533 
-538 SDMEKT
+538 
-544 GTAEETAISP
+544 
-554 ENGSGT
+554 
-560 LDSLNADVDHVSD
+560 
-573 ADSGIGD
+573 
-580 DGVSDTESTDG
+580 VSDTESTDG

-650 ISDMEQ
+650 ISDME
-656 TGTAEETIVS
+656 
-666 PGNGS
+666 
-671 GTLDSLNADIDDVSD
+671 
-686 TDSGIG
+686 
-692 DDSVSDT
+692 
-699 ESTDGDSSGKTT
+699 
-711 SASGK
+711 
-716 PTSSIEG
+716 
-723 GAEGPDILA
+723 
-732 AVRKHLDTVY
+732 
-742 PGENGGS
+742 
-749 TEGPLPANQ
+749 
-758 NLGKVISDMEKT
+758 KT
-770 GTAEDTIVSP
+770 GTAE
-780 GNTESGSGKIGS
+780 
-792 LNAGIDDVSDADSGI
+792 
-807 GEDVVADIDD
+807 
-817 VSDADSGIGEDIS
+817 
-830 DTESTDGDNSGK
+830 
-842 TTSASG
+842 
-848 KPTSSIGAGTEG
+848 
-860 PDILAAVRKHLD
+860 
-872 KIYPGENGGSTE
+872 
-884 GPLPANQTLGNVIN
+884 
-898 DMEKTGTAQET
+898 ET

-989 TESGELLSK
+989 TESGELISK

-1018 IIAYVANVPGNKGMA
+1018 IIAFVETVPGDKGTA
-1033 SPLTGGDSGKKAL
+1033 SPLTGGDSGKKAF
-1046 DAARETAQALGMVA
+1046 DAARETAQALGTVA
-1060 GKLNMALQ
+1060 GKLNFALQ
-1068 AQKFENLTKDEG
+1068 AQKLENLTKEEG
-1080 PSSIGQNLF
+1080 TSSIGQNLF

>member
-1 MTTPISNTG
+1 MFLFLFVVMTTPISNTG

-37 TNSTAVETSTKTS
+37 TNSTAIDTSAKTS
-50 SLAES
+50 SLAGT

-68 NSNTPITASIS
+68 GSNTPITASVS
-79 TASPSQTASASANK
+79 TESPSQTASASANK

-101 FGTSESSDSSK
+101 LGTSESSDSSK
-112 TNASSSNHVESNNT
+112 TNASSSNNVESSNND
-126 EYESGLSTDDDG
+126 YESGLSTDDDG

-155 TGNTSGDGAAV
+155 TGNTSGDGSAI

-203 RNSLLNF
+203 RNSLLSF
-210 LSNPNV
+210 LANPNV
-216 KGKILEHSG
+216 KGKMLEHSG
-225 HLVFIDTNRS
+225 HLVYIDTNRS

-240 PNGNWDKV
+240 PNGNWDQV
-248 CSMKVQNGKNK
+248 CSMKVQNGKTK
-259 EDLGLKDLEDMC
+259 GDLGLKDLEDMC
-271 AKFCTGYNKFSSDW
+271 AKFCTGYAKFSSDW
-285 DNRLEPLVASKAG
+285 GNRVEPLVASKAG

-303 NLPDKVIINN
+303 NLPDKIIINN

-325 ATESGRNYT
+325 ATESGNSFT
-334 PSAWRRGHEVDFGKI
+334 PSAWRRGHEVKFGPI

-356 NKVNWGSSSGPGDDG
+356 NKINWGSSSGPGDDG

-378 SEPFATPPSSPSGT
+378 SEPFATAPSSPSPT

-481 GKTTSA
+481 GKTTS
-487 SGKPTSSIEG
+487 SIED

-508 RKHLDTVYPGE
+508 RKHLDTV
-519 NGGSTE
+519 
-525 GPLPANQN
+525 
-533 LGKVI
+533 
-538 SDMEKT
+538 
-544 GTAEETAISP
+544 
-554 ENGSGT
+554 
-560 LDSLNADVDHVSD
+560 
-573 ADSGIGD
+573 
-580 DGVSDTESTDG
+580 
-591 DNSGKTTSAS
+591 
-601 GKPTSSIE
+601 
-609 DGANGPDILAAV
+609 
-621 RKHLDTVYPGENGGS
+621 
-636 TEGPLPANQNLGKV
+636 
-650 ISDMEQ
+650 
-656 TGTAEETIVS
+656 
-666 PGNGS
+666 
-671 GTLDSLNADIDDVSD
+671 
-686 TDSGIG
+686 
-692 DDSVSDT
+692 
-699 ESTDGDSSGKTT
+699 
-711 SASGK
+711 
-716 PTSSIEG
+716 
-723 GAEGPDILA
+723 
-732 AVRKHLDTVY
+732 
-742 PGENGGS
+742 
-749 TEGPLPANQ
+749 
-758 NLGKVISDMEKT
+758 
-770 GTAEDTIVSP
+770 
-780 GNTESGSGKIGS
+780 
-792 LNAGIDDVSDADSGI
+792 
-807 GEDVVADIDD
+807 
-817 VSDADSGIGEDIS
+817 
-830 DTESTDGDNSGK
+830 
-842 TTSASG
+842 
-848 KPTSSIGAGTEG
+848 
-860 PDILAAVRKHLD
+860 
-872 KIYPGENGGSTE
+872 YPGENGGSTE

-909 VVSSPYQGTGKAP
+909 VVSPYQGTGKAP

-944 RTDNNAPASGVM
+944 RTDNNAPASSAM
-956 ARHSLLPTGKAGSG
+956 ARHSLLPTGKPGSG
-970 GLTLEELLPRVRAH
+970 GTTLEELLPRIRNH
-984 LDESF
+984 LDKSF
-989 TESGELLSK
+989 STSGELLSK

-1033 SPLTGGDSGKKAL
+1033 SPLTGGDSGKKAF
-1046 DAARETAQALGMVA
+1046 DAARETAQALGTVA

-1068 AQKFENLTKDEG
+1068 AQKLENITKDEG
-1080 PSSIGQNLF
+1080 TSSIGQNLF
-1089 KAAAETTRALG
+1089 KAAAETTKALG

>member
-37 TNSTAVETSTKTS
+37 TNSTAVSTSTKTS

-68 NSNTPITASIS
+68 GSNTPITASVS

-93 AASSAARN
+93 AAASAARN

-112 TNASSSNHVESNNT
+112 TNASSSSNVESNNT

-138 LSNSADV
+138 FSSSAEV
-145 SRSTSSNTAQ
+145 SHSTSSSDTAQ
-155 TGNTSGDGAAV
+155 TGKASGDGAAV
-166 RQLRSSTYTTSP
+166 RQLRSSTYTTRP
-178 RNENVLEPGPEGLP
+178 RNENVFEPGPEGLP
-192 DMSLPNYNPTD
+192 NMSLPNYNPTD

-210 LSNPNV
+210 LANPNV
-216 KGKILEHSG
+216 KGKMLEHSG
-225 HLVFIDTNRS
+225 HLVYIDTNRS

-240 PNGNWDKV
+240 PNGNWDQV

-259 EDLGLKDLEDMC
+259 QDLGLKDLEDMC
-271 AKFCTGYNKFSSDW
+271 AKFCTGYAKFSSDW
-285 DNRLEPLVASKAG
+285 NGRVEPLVASKAG

-325 ATESGRNYT
+325 SKESSGNYT
-334 PSAWRRGHEVDFGKI
+334 PSAWRRGHEVKFGPI

-356 NKVNWGSSSGPGDDG
+356 NKINWGSSSGPGDDG

-378 SEPFATPPSSPSGT
+378 SEPFATAPSSPSPT

-440 DIDTTDQTN
+440 DIDTTDQTS

-463 GIGEDSVS
+463 GIGEDIS

-544 GTAEETAISP
+544 GTA
-554 ENGSGT
+554 
-560 LDSLNADVDHVSD
+560 
-573 ADSGIGD
+573 
-580 DGVSDTESTDG
+580 
-591 DNSGKTTSAS
+591 
-601 GKPTSSIE
+601 
-609 DGANGPDILAAV
+609 
-621 RKHLDTVYPGENGGS
+621 
-636 TEGPLPANQNLGKV
+636 
-650 ISDMEQ
+650 
-656 TGTAEETIVS
+656 
-666 PGNGS
+666 
-671 GTLDSLNADIDDVSD
+671 
-686 TDSGIG
+686 
-692 DDSVSDT
+692 
-699 ESTDGDSSGKTT
+699 
-711 SASGK
+711 
-716 PTSSIEG
+716 
-723 GAEGPDILA
+723 
-732 AVRKHLDTVY
+732 
-742 PGENGGS
+742 
-749 TEGPLPANQ
+749 
-758 NLGKVISDMEKT
+758 
-770 GTAEDTIVSP
+770 
-780 GNTESGSGKIGS
+780 
-792 LNAGIDDVSDADSGI
+792 
-807 GEDVVADIDD
+807 
-817 VSDADSGIGEDIS
+817 
-830 DTESTDGDNSGK
+830 
-842 TTSASG
+842 
-848 KPTSSIGAGTEG
+848 
-860 PDILAAVRKHLD
+860 
-872 KIYPGENGGSTE
+872 
-884 GPLPANQTLGNVIN
+884 
-898 DMEKTGTAQET
+898 QET

-944 RTDNNAPASGVM
+944 RTDNTAPASGVM
-956 ARHSLLPTGKAGSG
+956 ARHSLLPTGKPGSG
-970 GLTLEELLPRVRAH
+970 GSSLEELLPRIRAH

-998 DGPQLGSIVDNFRK
+998 DGPQLGTIIDNFRK
-1012 ETGSGG
+1012 TTGSGG
-1018 IIAYVANVPGNKGMA
+1018 IIAFVETVPGDKGTA
-1033 SPLTGGDSGKKAL
+1033 SPLTGGDSGKKAF
-1046 DAARETAQALGMVA
+1046 DAARETAQALGTIA
-1060 GKLNMALQ
+1060 GKLNLSLQ
-1068 AQKFENLTKDEG
+1068 SQKLENITKDEG

>member
-37 TNSTAVETSTKTS
+37 TNSTAIDTSAKTS
-50 SLAES
+50 SLAGT

-68 NSNTPITASIS
+68 GSNTPITASVS

-112 TNASSSNHVESNNT
+112 TNASSSNNVESSNT

-203 RNSLLNF
+203 RNSLLSF
-210 LSNPNV
+210 LANPNV
-216 KGKILEHSG
+216 KGKMLEHSG
-225 HLVFIDTNRS
+225 HLVYIDTNRS

-248 CSMKVQNGKNK
+248 CSMKVQNGKTK
-259 EDLGLKDLEDMC
+259 GDLGLKDLEDMC
-271 AKFCTGYNKFSSDW
+271 AKFCTGYAKFSSDW
-285 DNRLEPLVASKAG
+285 GNRVEPLVASKAG

-303 NLPDKVIINN
+303 NLPDKIIINN

-325 ATESGRNYT
+325 ATESGNSFT
-334 PSAWRRGHEVDFGKI
+334 PSAWRRGHEVKFGPI

-356 NKVNWGSSSGPGDDG
+356 NKINWGSSSGPGDDG

-378 SEPFATPPSSPSGT
+378 SEPFATAPSSPSPT

-404 SVNIGDTN
+404 NVTVGDTN

-481 GKTTSA
+481 GKTTS
-487 SGKPTSSIEG
+487 SIED
-497 GAEGPDILAAV
+497 GANGPDILAAV
-508 RKHLDTVYPGE
+508 RKHLDKVYPGE

-544 GTAEETAISP
+544 GTAEETVISQ
-554 ENGSGT
+554 G
-560 LDSLNADVDHVSD
+560 NADIDDVSD
-573 ADSGIGD
+573 ADSGIGED
-580 DGVSDTESTDG
+580 ISDTESTDG

-621 RKHLDTVYPGENGGS
+621 RKHLD
-636 TEGPLPANQNLGKV
+636 K
-650 ISDMEQ
+650 
-656 TGTAEETIVS
+656 
-666 PGNGS
+666 
-671 GTLDSLNADIDDVSD
+671 
-686 TDSGIG
+686 
-692 DDSVSDT
+692 
-699 ESTDGDSSGKTT
+699 
-711 SASGK
+711 
-716 PTSSIEG
+716 
-723 GAEGPDILA
+723 
-732 AVRKHLDTVY
+732 VY

-770 GTAEDTIVSP
+770 GTA
-780 GNTESGSGKIGS
+780 
-792 LNAGIDDVSDADSGI
+792 
-807 GEDVVADIDD
+807 
-817 VSDADSGIGEDIS
+817 
-830 DTESTDGDNSGK
+830 
-842 TTSASG
+842 
-848 KPTSSIGAGTEG
+848 
-860 PDILAAVRKHLD
+860 
-872 KIYPGENGGSTE
+872 
-884 GPLPANQTLGNVIN
+884 
-898 DMEKTGTAQET
+898 QET

-922 TNITGTNSPLPPV
+922 TNITGMHSTLPPV

-956 ARHSLLPTGKAGSG
+956 ARHSLLPTGKPGSG
-970 GLTLEELLPRVRAH
+970 GLTLEELLPRIRNH

-989 TESGELLSK
+989 TESGDLISK

-1033 SPLTGGDSGKKAL
+1033 SPLTGGDSGKKAF
-1046 DAARETAQALGMVA
+1046 DAARETAQALGTVT
-1060 GKLNMALQ
+1060 GKLNLSLQ
-1068 AQKFENLTKDEG
+1068 SQKLENLTKEEG
-1080 PSSIGQNLF
+1080 TSSIGQNLF
-1089 KAAAETTRALG
+1089 KAAAATTKALG

>member
-37 TNSTAVETSTKTS
+37 TNSTAIDTSAKTS
-50 SLAES
+50 SLAGT

-68 NSNTPITASIS
+68 GSNTPITASVS
-79 TASPSQTASASANK
+79 TESPSQTASASANK

-101 FGTSESSDSSK
+101 LGTSESSDSSK
-112 TNASSSNHVESNNT
+112 TNASSSNNVESSNND
-126 EYESGLSTDDDG
+126 YESGLSTDDDG

-155 TGNTSGDGAAV
+155 TGNTSGDGSAI

-203 RNSLLNF
+203 RNSLLSF
-210 LSNPNV
+210 LANPNV
-216 KGKILEHSG
+216 KGKMLEHSG
-225 HLVFIDTNRS
+225 HLVYIDTNRS

-240 PNGNWDKV
+240 PNGNWDQV
-248 CSMKVQNGKNK
+248 CSMKVQNGKTK
-259 EDLGLKDLEDMC
+259 GDLGLKDLEDMC
-271 AKFCTGYNKFSSDW
+271 AKFCTGYAKFSSDW
-285 DNRLEPLVASKAG
+285 GNRVEPLVASKAG

-303 NLPDKVIINN
+303 NLPDKIIINN

-325 ATESGRNYT
+325 ATESGNSFT
-334 PSAWRRGHEVDFGKI
+334 PSAWRRGHEVKFGPI

-356 NKVNWGSSSGPGDDG
+356 NKINWGSSSGPGDDG

-378 SEPFATPPSSPSGT
+378 SEPFATAPSSPSPT

-481 GKTTSA
+481 GKTTS
-487 SGKPTSSIEG
+487 SIED

-538 SDMEKT
+538 SDMEKN
-544 GTAEETAISP
+544 GTAEETVISP
-554 ENGSGT
+554 G
-560 LDSLNADVDHVSD
+560 NADIDDVSD
-573 ADSGIGD
+573 SDSGIGED
-580 DGVSDTESTDG
+580 ISDTESTDG
-591 DNSGKTTSAS
+591 DN
-601 GKPTSSIE
+601 
-609 DGANGPDILAAV
+609 
-621 RKHLDTVYPGENGGS
+621 
-636 TEGPLPANQNLGKV
+636 
-650 ISDMEQ
+650 
-656 TGTAEETIVS
+656 
-666 PGNGS
+666 
-671 GTLDSLNADIDDVSD
+671 
-686 TDSGIG
+686 
-692 DDSVSDT
+692 
-699 ESTDGDSSGKTT
+699 SGKTT

-758 NLGKVISDMEKT
+758 NLGKVISDMEQT
-770 GTAEDTIVSP
+770 GTAEETVISP
-780 GNTESGSGKIGS
+780 GNGSGKIGS
-792 LNAGIDDVSDADSGI
+792 LNADIDDVSDADSGI
-807 GEDVVADIDD
+807 GEDSVADIDD
-817 VSDADSGIGEDIS
+817 VSDADSGIEEDIS

-848 KPTSSIGAGTEG
+848 KPTSSIEGGAEG

-872 KIYPGENGGSTE
+872 TVYPGENGGSTE

-909 VVSSPYQGTGKAP
+909 VVSPYQGTGKAP

-944 RTDNNAPASGVM
+944 RTDNNAPASSAM
-956 ARHSLLPTGKAGSG
+956 ARHSLLPTGKPGSG
-970 GLTLEELLPRVRAH
+970 GTTLEELLPRIRNH
-984 LDESF
+984 LDKSF
-989 TESGELLSK
+989 STSGELLSK

-1018 IIAYVANVPGNKGMA
+1018 IIAFVENVPGNKGTA
-1033 SPLTGGDSGKKAL
+1033 SPLTGGDSGKKAF
-1046 DAARETAQALGMVA
+1046 DAARETAQALGTVA

-1068 AQKFENLTKDEG
+1068 AQKLENITKDEG
-1080 PSSIGQNLF
+1080 TSSIGQNLF
-1089 KAAAETTRALG
+1089 KAAAETTKALG

>member
-37 TNSTAVETSTKTS
+37 TNSTAIDTSAKTS
-50 SLAES
+50 SLAGT

-68 NSNTPITASIS
+68 GSNTPITASVS
-79 TASPSQTASASANK
+79 TESPSQTASASANK

-101 FGTSESSDSSK
+101 LGTSESSDSSK
-112 TNASSSNHVESNNT
+112 TNASSSNNVESSNND
-126 EYESGLSTDDDG
+126 YESGLSTDDDG

-203 RNSLLNF
+203 RNSLLSF
-210 LSNPNV
+210 LANPNV
-216 KGKILEHSG
+216 KGKMLEHSG
-225 HLVFIDTNRS
+225 HLVYIDTNRS

-240 PNGNWDKV
+240 PNGNWDRV
-248 CSMKVQNGKNK
+248 CSMKVQNGKTK
-259 EDLGLKDLEDMC
+259 GDLGLKDLEDMC
-271 AKFCTGYNKFSSDW
+271 AKFCTGYAKFSSDW
-285 DNRLEPLVASKAG
+285 GNRVEPLVASKAG

-303 NLPDKVIINN
+303 NLPDKIIINN

-325 ATESGRNYT
+325 ATESGNSFT
-334 PSAWRRGHEVDFGKI
+334 PSAWRRGHEVKFGPI

-356 NKVNWGSSSGPGDDG
+356 NKINWGSSSGPGDDG

-378 SEPFATPPSSPSGT
+378 SEPFATAPSSPSPT

-404 SVNIGDTN
+404 NVTVGDTN

-481 GKTTSA
+481 GKTTS
-487 SGKPTSSIEG
+487 
-497 GAEGPDILAAV
+497 
-508 RKHLDTVYPGE
+508 
-519 NGGSTE
+519 
-525 GPLPANQN
+525 
-533 LGKVI
+533 
-538 SDMEKT
+538 
-544 GTAEETAISP
+544 
-554 ENGSGT
+554 
-560 LDSLNADVDHVSD
+560 
-573 ADSGIGD
+573 
-580 DGVSDTESTDG
+580 
-591 DNSGKTTSAS
+591 
-601 GKPTSSIE
+601 SIE
-609 DGANGPDILAAV
+609 DEANGPDILAAV
-621 RKHLDTVYPGENGGS
+621 RKHLN
-636 TEGPLPANQNLGKV
+636 KV
-650 ISDMEQ
+650 
-656 TGTAEETIVS
+656 
-666 PGNGS
+666 
-671 GTLDSLNADIDDVSD
+671 
-686 TDSGIG
+686 
-692 DDSVSDT
+692 
-699 ESTDGDSSGKTT
+699 
-711 SASGK
+711 
-716 PTSSIEG
+716 
-723 GAEGPDILA
+723 
-732 AVRKHLDTVY
+732 
-742 PGENGGS
+742 
-749 TEGPLPANQ
+749 
-758 NLGKVISDMEKT
+758 
-770 GTAEDTIVSP
+770 
-780 GNTESGSGKIGS
+780 
-792 LNAGIDDVSDADSGI
+792 
-807 GEDVVADIDD
+807 
-817 VSDADSGIGEDIS
+817 
-830 DTESTDGDNSGK
+830 
-842 TTSASG
+842 
-848 KPTSSIGAGTEG
+848 
-860 PDILAAVRKHLD
+860 
-872 KIYPGENGGSTE
+872 YPGENGGSTE

-909 VVSSPYQGTGKAP
+909 VVSPYQGTGKAP

-944 RTDNNAPASGVM
+944 RTDNNAPASSAM
-956 ARHSLLPTGKAGSG
+956 ARHSLLPTGKPGSG
-970 GLTLEELLPRVRAH
+970 GTTLEELLPRIRNH
-984 LDESF
+984 LDKSF
-989 TESGELLSK
+989 STSGELLSK

-1018 IIAYVANVPGNKGMA
+1018 IIAFVENVPGNKGTA
-1033 SPLTGGDSGKKAL
+1033 SPLTGGDSGKKAF
-1046 DAARETAQALGMVA
+1046 DAARETAQALGTVA

-1068 AQKFENLTKDEG
+1068 AQKLENITKDEG
-1080 PSSIGQNLF
+1080 TSSIGQNLF
-1089 KAAAETTRALG
+1089 KAAAETTKALG

>member
-37 TNSTAVETSTKTS
+37 TNSTAIDTSTKTS
-50 SLAES
+50 SLAET

-68 NSNTPITASIS
+68 SSNTPITASVS
-79 TASPSQTASASANK
+79 TESPSQTASASANK

-112 TNASSSNHVESNNT
+112 TNASSSNNVESSNT

-138 LSNSADV
+138 LSSSGDV
-145 SRSTSSNTAQ
+145 SRSTPSDTAQ
-155 TGNTSGDGAAV
+155 TGKASGDSAAV
-166 RQLRSSTYTTSP
+166 RQLRSSTYTTRP

-192 DMSLPNYNPTD
+192 NMSLPSYNPTD

-210 LSNPNV
+210 LADPNV
-216 KGKILEHSG
+216 KGRMLEHSG

-240 PNGNWDKV
+240 PNGDWGKV
-248 CSMKVQNGKNK
+248 CSMKVQNGKTK

-271 AKFCTGYNKFSSDW
+271 AKFCTGYAKFSSDW
-285 DNRLEPLVASKAG
+285 GNRVEPLVASKAG

-325 ATESGRNYT
+325 AAESGRNYT
-334 PSAWRRGHEVDFGKI
+334 PSAWRRGHQVDFGKI
-349 FDGVAPF
+349 FDGLAPF
-356 NKVNWGSSSGPGDDG
+356 NKINWGSSSGPGDDG

-463 GIGEDSVS
+463 GIGDDSVS

-508 RKHLDTVYPGE
+508 RKHLD
-519 NGGSTE
+519 
-525 GPLPANQN
+525 
-533 LGKVI
+533 KV
-538 SDMEKT
+538 
-544 GTAEETAISP
+544 
-554 ENGSGT
+554 
-560 LDSLNADVDHVSD
+560 
-573 ADSGIGD
+573 
-580 DGVSDTESTDG
+580 
-591 DNSGKTTSAS
+591 
-601 GKPTSSIE
+601 
-609 DGANGPDILAAV
+609 
-621 RKHLDTVYPGENGGS
+621 
-636 TEGPLPANQNLGKV
+636 
-650 ISDMEQ
+650 
-656 TGTAEETIVS
+656 
-666 PGNGS
+666 
-671 GTLDSLNADIDDVSD
+671 
-686 TDSGIG
+686 
-692 DDSVSDT
+692 
-699 ESTDGDSSGKTT
+699 
-711 SASGK
+711 
-716 PTSSIEG
+716 
-723 GAEGPDILA
+723 
-732 AVRKHLDTVY
+732 
-742 PGENGGS
+742 
-749 TEGPLPANQ
+749 
-758 NLGKVISDMEKT
+758 
-770 GTAEDTIVSP
+770 
-780 GNTESGSGKIGS
+780 
-792 LNAGIDDVSDADSGI
+792 
-807 GEDVVADIDD
+807 
-817 VSDADSGIGEDIS
+817 
-830 DTESTDGDNSGK
+830 
-842 TTSASG
+842 
-848 KPTSSIGAGTEG
+848 
-860 PDILAAVRKHLD
+860 
-872 KIYPGENGGSTE
+872 YPGENGGSTE
-884 GPLPANQTLGNVIN
+884 GPLPANQTLGKVIS
-898 DMEKTGTAQET
+898 DMEHTGTAQET

-944 RTDNNAPASGVM
+944 RTDNNAPASSVM
-956 ARHSLLPTGKAGSG
+956 ARHSILPTGKPGSG

-989 TESGELLSK
+989 SESGELISK

-1018 IIAYVANVPGNKGMA
+1018 IIAYVENVPGNKGTA

-1046 DAARETAQALGMVA
+1046 DAARETAQALGAVA
-1060 GKLNMALQ
+1060 GKLNFALQ
-1068 AQKFENLTKDEG
+1068 AQKLENITKDEG
-1080 PSSIGQNLF
+1080 PTTVGKNLF
-1089 KAAAETTRALG
+1089 EAAAATTKALG

>member
-68 NSNTPITASIS
+68 GSNTPITASVS
-79 TASPSQTASASANK
+79 TESPSQTASASANK
-93 AASSAARN
+93 AAASASRN
-101 FGTSESSDSSK
+101 LGTSESSDSSK
-112 TNASSSNHVESNNT
+112 TNASSSNNVESSNT

-138 LSNSADV
+138 SSSSAEV

-155 TGNTSGDGAAV
+155 TGNTSGDGAAI

-178 RNENVLEPGPEGLP
+178 RNENVFGPGPEGLP

-203 RNSLLNF
+203 RSSLLNF

-216 KGKILEHSG
+216 KGKMLEHSG

-240 PNGNWDKV
+240 PNGDWGKV

-325 ATESGRNYT
+325 SLESGRNYT

-378 SEPFATPPSSPSGT
+378 SEPFATAPSSPSPT

-404 SVNIGDTN
+404 NVNIGDTN

-440 DIDTTDQTN
+440 DIDTSDQTN

-538 SDMEKT
+538 SDME
-544 GTAEETAISP
+544 
-554 ENGSGT
+554 
-560 LDSLNADVDHVSD
+560 
-573 ADSGIGD
+573 
-580 DGVSDTESTDG
+580 
-591 DNSGKTTSAS
+591 
-601 GKPTSSIE
+601 
-609 DGANGPDILAAV
+609 
-621 RKHLDTVYPGENGGS
+621 
-636 TEGPLPANQNLGKV
+636 Q
-650 ISDMEQ
+650 
-656 TGTAEETIVS
+656 
-666 PGNGS
+666 
-671 GTLDSLNADIDDVSD
+671 
-686 TDSGIG
+686 
-692 DDSVSDT
+692 
-699 ESTDGDSSGKTT
+699 
-711 SASGK
+711 
-716 PTSSIEG
+716 
-723 GAEGPDILA
+723 
-732 AVRKHLDTVY
+732 
-742 PGENGGS
+742 
-749 TEGPLPANQ
+749 
-758 NLGKVISDMEKT
+758 T

-792 LNAGIDDVSDADSGI
+792 LNAGIDDVSDTDSGI
-807 GEDVVADIDD
+807 GEDGVADLDD

-830 DTESTDGDNSGK
+830 DTESTDGDSSGK

-848 KPTSSIGAGTEG
+848 KPASSIGAGTEG

-872 KIYPGENGGSTE
+872 KVYPGENGGSTE
-884 GPLPANQTLGNVIN
+884 GPLSANQTLGKVIS
-898 DMEKTGTAQET
+898 DMEQTGTAQET

-944 RTDNNAPASGVM
+944 RTDNKAPASGVM

-970 GLTLEELLPRVRAH
+970 GLTLQELLPRVRAH

-989 TESGELLSK
+989 SESGELISK

-1018 IIAYVANVPGNKGMA
+1018 IIAYVENVPGNKGTA

-1046 DAARETAQALGMVA
+1046 DAARETAQALGAVA
-1060 GKLNMALQ
+1060 GKLNFALQ
-1068 AQKFENLTKDEG
+1068 AQKLENITKDEG
-1080 PSSIGQNLF
+1080 PTTVGKNLF
-1089 KAAAETTRALG
+1089 EAAAATTKALG

>member
-1 MTTPISNTG
+1 MFLFVVMTTPISNTG

-68 NSNTPITASIS
+68 GSNTPITASVS

-112 TNASSSNHVESNNT
+112 TNASSSSNVESNNT

-145 SRSTSSNTAQ
+145 SRSTSSSNTAQ
-155 TGNTSGDGAAV
+155 TGKASGDGSAI

-178 RNENVLEPGPEGLP
+178 RNENVFGPGPEGLP
-192 DMSLPNYNPTD
+192 DMSLPNYNPAD

-210 LSNPNV
+210 LANPNV
-216 KGKILEHSG
+216 KGRMLEHSG

-240 PNGNWDKV
+240 PNGDWGKV

-271 AKFCTGYNKFSSDW
+271 AKFCTGYEKFSADW
-285 DNRLEPLVASKAG
+285 NNRVEPLVASKAG

-325 ATESGRNYT
+325 RLESGRNYT
-334 PSAWRRGHEVDFGKI
+334 PSAWRRGHQVDFGKI
-349 FDGVAPF
+349 FDGLAPF
-356 NKVNWGSSSGPGDDG
+356 NKINWGSSSGPGDDG

-378 SEPFATPPSSPSGT
+378 SEPFATAPSSPSGT

-422 TASKSV
+422 TASQSV

-440 DIDTTDQTN
+440 DIDTTDQTS

-463 GIGEDSVS
+463 GIGEDS
-471 DTESTDGDNS
+471 
-481 GKTTSA
+481 
-487 SGKPTSSIEG
+487 
-497 GAEGPDILAAV
+497 
-508 RKHLDTVYPGE
+508 
-519 NGGSTE
+519 
-525 GPLPANQN
+525 
-533 LGKVI
+533 
-538 SDMEKT
+538 
-544 GTAEETAISP
+544 
-554 ENGSGT
+554 
-560 LDSLNADVDHVSD
+560 
-573 ADSGIGD
+573 
-580 DGVSDTESTDG
+580 VSDTESTDG

-650 ISDMEQ
+650 ISDMEK
-656 TGTAEETIVS
+656 TGTAEETVVSQGNADIDDISDADSGIGEDSVSDTESTDGDNSGKTTSASGKPTSSIEDGANGPDILAAVRKHLDTVYPGENGGSTEGPLPANQNLGKVISDMEKTGTAEETVIS

-686 TDSGIG
+686 ADSGIG
-692 DDSVSDT
+692 EDISDT
-699 ESTDGDSSGKTT
+699 ESTDGDNSGKTT

-758 NLGKVISDMEKT
+758 NLGKVISDMEQT

-792 LNAGIDDVSDADSGI
+792 LNAGIDDVSDTDSGI
-807 GEDVVADIDD
+807 GEDGVADIDD

-848 KPTSSIGAGTEG
+848 KATSSIGAGTEG
-860 PDILAAVRKHLD
+860 PDILAAVRKHLN
-872 KIYPGENGGSTE
+872 KVYPGENGGSTE
-884 GPLPANQTLGNVIN
+884 GPLSANQTLGKVIN

-909 VVSSPYQGTGKAP
+909 VVSSPYQGTGKTP
-922 TNITGTNSPLPPV
+922 TNITGMHSTLPPV

-944 RTDNNAPASGVM
+944 RTDNNAPASSAM

-989 TESGELLSK
+989 TESGELISK

-1018 IIAYVANVPGNKGMA
+1018 IIAFVENVPGNKGTA

-1046 DAARETAQALGMVA
+1046 DAARETAQALGTVA

-1068 AQKFENLTKDEG
+1068 AQKLENITKDEG
-1080 PSSIGQNLF
+1080 PTTVGKNLF
-1089 KAAAETTRALG
+1089 EAAAATTKALG